1 MKKSTMLAT
10 AAFAV
15 LLGLFVPCTSHATE
29 IKDTDPTTV
38 QWDKAT
44 RKECTNSEG
53 VSYVDYTFPEDQT
66 QSYNSY
72 DDAVTSLAKFTV
84 DAVADHKSNYIIL
97 RVPVKIKTAQSVDEY
112 QLQSDV
118 EDKINSWIRFGG
130 NMTKREILS
139 FSGSDWKKHE
149 NLSSFYTYL
158 DDYAYTG
165 GELTGTFKIAVN
177 YKTRYDFT
185 EYETKCLNAIK
196 EMNVDGKSD
205 YDKALALCKWVN
217 KHIKYKSS
225 EVFLGD
231 QSGMQGM
238 MEGWGVC
245 NAYAT
250 LTCYL
255 GRCLGLDILYE
266 GGDTFT
272 DSHAWDLVKVGDEW
286 YYMDP
291 TKSGHEEGVTF
302 CASFLQGNDWL
313 KCNVKELDDQFK
325 DYNNIYNISDISYA
339 NKHNNCEH
347 SWVKGAIGDITSRI
361 EDSTCNIPYN
371 VAYACTKCD
380 AYKWVYYK
388 DPKGHIP
395 GKVIRV
401 EREANCYTE
410 GLQVRECLRPAEDGG
425 CQSHAYYETIPMTQ
439 HHWVDGKCTICG
451 DECTHTYG
459 EKTIITPATCTTY
472 GSYTKTCATCG
483 YVYKGQIPKTQHNY
497 EWKVTTPATCN
508 STGVET
514 KTCTNCGKTNGQKQI
529 PATGEH
535 NWETVETIPAT
546 CTSKEKQKQECT
558 VCHTTRTTINENSH
572 YADHTWAEGD
582 GTVTCTKCGC
592 EHTHRWVE
600 DTSKTVPATC
610 TSEGSKTYYCTADYK
625 DYDQEVH
632 KCHSTKTET
641 LAKTAHHWVNGVCT
655 ECGAT
660 HEHDW
665 QEQTSLAKSPTCT
678 EKGSKTYKCSKCGE
692 TKVEE
697 IPATGHTWKIH
708 QIAQNKSECKCSVC
722 GVTKAHD
729 LKVVSKDPATC
740 TKKGIIHYVCKDCG
754 KKVRD
759 NDPDAPALGHDW
771 KNQNGTCSRCGEQH
785 THDWGEWKTT
795 TPADCTTEGEEVRQC
810 NTCGFEE
817 TRTLAKTDHQ
827 WGEWN
832 ITTEPS
838 CTTEGEEVRQCEVC
852 QKTETKKLEKTAH
865 VTEIVGAKES
875 TCTTAGYSGD
885 EVCKHCHE
893 VIKKGHELALAQHQW
908 GEWKTTTPASCTHEG
923 EETRQCK
930 NCQETETRKL
940 KKTDH
945 DWSEWKTTTKPS
957 CTHEGEETRQ
967 CKNCQKTESRTLAKT
982 AHNTEIVGAK
992 APNCTSEG
1000 YTGDEV
1006 CKDCHATIK
1015 NGHKLDKTAHQW
1027 STWKTTT
1034 NPSYASEGEQTRQCS
1049 QCHQT
1054 ETRKLNKLPL
1064 PKAGTKY
1071 TVGGNQYT
1079 VLKAGLSV
1087 RFSKANPKAK
1097 TVTIPNTITVDGINY
1112 KVAEVGANAFKNNK
1126 KVKKVTIGANVVK
1139 IANKAFNKCPSLRN
1153 VIIKTTLLTKKT
1165 ASKKCFSKVHKKM
1178 VIKVPKKVKKS
1189 YVKIFKGFKVK

>member
-53 VSYVDYTFPEDQT
+53 VSYVDYTFPEDKT

-72 DDAVTSLAKFTV
+72 DDAVTSLTKFTV

-255 GRCLGLDILYE
+255 GRCLGLDVLYE
-266 GGDTFT
+266 GGDTWL
-272 DSHAWDLVKVGDEW
+272 DSHAWNLVKIGDEW

-291 TKSGHEEGVTF
+291 TKSGHEEDSIFSGY
-302 CASFLQGNDWL
+302 FLQGNDWL

-325 DYNNIYNISDISYA
+325 DYNKIYNISDISYA
-339 NKHNNCEH
+339 NKHNTCEH
-347 SWVKGAIGDITSRI
+347 DWGTSALFNVTMNLK
-361 EDSTCNIPYN
+361 DSTCDIPYN
-371 VAYACTKCD
+371 VSYKCTKCN
-380 AYKWVYYK
+380 AYKWEYYK
-388 DPKGHIP
+388 DPKGHTP

-401 EREANCYTE
+401 DREANCYTE
-410 GLQVRECLRPAEDGG
+410 GLQVRECTVCGKG
-425 CQSHAYYETIPMTQ
+425 YWETIPMTQ

-459 EKTIITPATCTTY
+459 EKTIVTPATCTTY
-472 GSYTKTCATCG
+472 GSYTKTCTTCG

-514 KTCTNCGKTNGQKQI
+514 KTCTNCGKTYGQRTI

-572 YADHTWAEGD
+572 YADHTWTEGN
-582 GTVTCTKCGC
+582 GTVTCTKCGW

-625 DYDQEVH
+625 DYDQEIH

-722 GVTKAHD
+722 GATKAHD

-771 KNQNGTCSRCGEQH
+771 KNQDGTCSRCNEQH

-795 TPADCTTEGEEVRQC
+795 T
-810 NTCGFEE
+810 
-817 TRTLAKTDHQ
+817 K
-827 WGEWN
+827 
-832 ITTEPS
+832 PS
-838 CTTEGEEVRQCEVC
+838 CTT
-852 QKTETKKLEKTAH
+852 
-865 VTEIVGAKES
+865 
-875 TCTTAGYSGD
+875 
-885 EVCKHCHE
+885 
-893 VIKKGHELALAQHQW
+893 
-908 GEWKTTTPASCTHEG
+908 
-923 EETRQCK
+923 
-930 NCQETETRKL
+930 
-940 KKTDH
+940 
-945 DWSEWKTTTKPS
+945 
-957 CTHEGEETRQ
+957 EGEETRQ

-992 APNCTSEG
+992 APSCTTEG

-1006 CKDCHATIK
+1006 CKDCNVK
-1015 NGHKLDKTAHQW
+1015 VKEGHTLAKTAHNWGEWKTTTPANCTTEGKEVRQCKVCQKTESRTLAKTAHQW

-1097 TVTIPNTITVDGINY
+1097 TVTIPNTITVNGISY

-1139 IANKAFNKCPSLRN
+1139 IANKAFNKCPILRN

-1165 ASKKCFSKVHKKM
+1165 ASKKCFNKVHKKM

>member
-44 RKECTNSEG
+44 ATNETDDLDRTYK
-53 VSYVDYTFPEDQT
+53 VYTLPSTNYD
-66 QSYNSY
+66 SY
-72 DDAVTSLAKFTV
+72 DDAVNGLAKSII
-84 DAVADHKSNYIIL
+84 DATADRKANYFWIRLPFNVTTDKVISDKSDMSIE
-97 RVPVKIKTAQSVDEY
+97 IK
-112 QLQSDV
+112 
-118 EDKINSWIRFGG
+118 DKIDSWIRFGG

-149 NLSSFYTYL
+149 NLDSFYSSIFDWEKNDNGYS
-158 DDYAYTG
+158 
-165 GELTGTFKIAVN
+165 GTLSCEIR
-177 YKTRYDFT
+177 YSTRYDFT

-205 YDKALALCKWVN
+205 YDKALALCKWV
-217 KHIKYKSS
+217 KRHIKYKSS

-266 GGDTFT
+266 GGDTWN
-272 DSHAWDLVKVGDEW
+272 DSHAWNLVKINNEW
-286 YYMDP
+286 YYADP
-291 TKSGHEEGVTF
+291 TNMILDGDTQ
-302 CASFLQGNDWL
+302 AFLQGNDWL
-313 KCNVKELDDQFK
+313 KCMSNKVDDQFK
-325 DYNNIYNISDISYA
+325 DYKEKYNISDISYG
-339 NKHNNCEH
+339 NRHSSCNGEHNWIEA
-347 SWVKGAIGDITSRI
+347 AISNGTQNQK
-361 EDSTCNIPYN
+361 DSTCDLPYWL
-371 VAYACTKCD
+371 AFRCTKCG
-380 AYKWVYYK
+380 AYKWEYYK
-388 DPKGHIP
+388 DPKGHTP

-401 EREANCYTE
+401 DREANCYTE
-410 GLQVRECLRPAEDGG
+410 GLQVRECTVCGKG
-425 CQSHAYYETIPMTQ
+425 YWETIPMTQ

-459 EKTIITPATCTTY
+459 EKTIITPATCTTM
-472 GSYTKTCATCG
+472 GSYTKTCTTCG

-514 KTCTNCGKTNGQKQI
+514 KTCTNCGKTYGQRTI

-582 GTVTCTKCGC
+582 GTVTCTKCGW

-632 KCHSTKTET
+632 KCHSTKTVT

-722 GVTKAHD
+722 GATKAHD

-771 KNQNGTCSRCGEQH
+771 KNQDGTCSRCNEQH

-817 TRTLAKTDHQ
+817 T
-827 WGEWN
+827 
-832 ITTEPS
+832 
-838 CTTEGEEVRQCEVC
+838 
-852 QKTETKKLEKTAH
+852 KKLEKTAH
-865 VTEIVGAKES
+865 
-875 TCTTAGYSGD
+875 
-885 EVCKHCHE
+885 
-893 VIKKGHELALAQHQW
+893 QW
-908 GEWKTTTPASCTHEG
+908 GEW
-923 EETRQCK
+923 
-930 NCQETETRKL
+930 N
-940 KKTDH
+940 
-945 DWSEWKTTTKPS
+945 TTTKPS
-957 CTHEGEETRQ
+957 CTTEGEETRQ

-992 APNCTSEG
+992 APSCTTEG

-1006 CKDCHATIK
+1006 CKDCNVK
-1015 NGHKLDKTAHQW
+1015 VKEGHTLAKTAHNWGEWKTTTPANCTTEGKEVRQCKVCQKTESRTLAKTAHQW

-1097 TVTIPNTITVDGINY
+1097 TVTIPNTITVNGISY

-1139 IANKAFNKCPSLRN
+1139 IANKAFNKCPILRN

-1165 ASKKCFSKVHKKM
+1165 ASKKCFNKVHKKM

>member
-1 MKKSTMLAT
+1 MLAT

-29 IKDTDPTTV
+29 IKDTDQTTV

-266 GGDTFT
+266 SGDTWN
-272 DSHAWDLVKVGDEW
+272 DRHSWDLVKIDNEW
-286 YYMDP
+286 YYIDP
-291 TKSGHEEGVTF
+291 TNTKTEEHF
-302 CASFLQGNDWL
+302 HSEFLQGNDWL
-313 KCNVKELDDQFK
+313 KCEIKELDDQFK
-325 DYNNIYNISDISYA
+325 DYAKLYNVPDISYA

-347 SWVKGAIGDITSRI
+347 NWVHGSVTNLTENLK
-361 EDSTCNIPYN
+361 DSTCDLPYW
-371 VAYACTKCD
+371 VSLVCTKCN
-380 AYKWVYYK
+380 AYKWEYYK
-388 DPKGHIP
+388 DPKGHTP

-401 EREANCYTE
+401 DREANCYTE
-410 GLQVRECLRPAEDGG
+410 GLQVRECTVCGKG
-425 CQSHAYYETIPMTQ
+425 YWETIPMTQ

-472 GSYTKTCATCG
+472 GSYTKTCTTCG
-483 YVYKGQIPKTQHNY
+483 YVLKGQIPKTQHNY

-514 KTCTNCGKTNGQKQI
+514 KTCTNCGKTNGQRQI

-572 YADHTWAEGD
+572 YADHTWTEGD
-582 GTVTCTKCGC
+582 GTVTCTKCGW

-610 TSEGSKTYYCTADYK
+610 TSEGSKTYYCIADYK

-665 QEQTSLAKSPTCT
+665 QEQTSLTKSPTCIK
-678 EKGSKTYKCSKCGE
+678 KGSKTYKCSKCGE

-708 QIAQNKSECKCSVC
+708 QIATNKSECKCSVC
-722 GVTKAHD
+722 GATKAHD

-771 KNQNGTCSRCGEQH
+771 KNQDGTCSRCNAQH
-785 THDWGEWKTT
+785 THNWGEWKTT

-810 NTCGFEE
+810 NTCRFEE

-832 ITTEPS
+832 ITTKPS
-838 CTTEGEEVRQCEVC
+838 CTTEGEEVRQCQNC

-865 VTEIVGAKES
+865 VTEVVGAKES

-957 CTHEGEETRQ
+957 CTTEGEETRQ
-967 CKNCQKTESRTLAKT
+967 CKNCQETETRKLEKT

-1006 CKDCHATIK
+1006 CKDCHAVVK
-1015 NGHKLDKTAHQW
+1015 KGHKLDKTAHQW

-1097 TVTIPNTITVDGINY
+1097 TVTIPNAITVDGISY

>member
-44 RKECTNSEG
+44 VEEKTDADNDKYLLYTLPNTN
-53 VSYVDYTFPEDQT
+53 YD
-66 QSYNSY
+66 SY
-72 DDAVTSLAKFTV
+72 DDAITGLAKYMVDATADRKYNSVSVLFPFTV
-84 DAVADHKSNYIIL
+84 VTDKTIDEAVDM
-97 RVPVKIKTAQSVDEY
+97 SVDI
-112 QLQSDV
+112 D
-118 EDKINSWIRFGG
+118 DKIDSWIRFGG

-149 NLSSFYTYL
+149 NLSSFNTNIINWKKTDNGYSGL
-158 DDYAYTG
+158 
-165 GELTGTFKIAVN
+165 AVCAVE
-177 YKTRYDFT
+177 YSTRYDFT

-205 YDKALALCKWVN
+205 YDKALALCKWV
-217 KHIKYKSS
+217 KRHIKYKSS

-266 GGDTFT
+266 GGDTWN
-272 DSHAWDLVKVGDEW
+272 DSHAWNLVKIGNEW
-286 YYMDP
+286 YYTDP
-291 TKSGHEEGVTF
+291 TNMILDGDTQ
-302 CASFLQGNDWL
+302 AFLQGNDWL
-313 KCNVKELDDQFK
+313 KCMSNKVDDQFK
-325 DYNNIYNISDISYA
+325 DYKEKYNISDISYG
-339 NKHNNCEH
+339 NRHSSCNGEH
-347 SWVKGAIGDITSRI
+347 TWIEAAISNGTQYQK
-361 EDSTCNIPYN
+361 DSTCDLPYWL
-371 VAYACTKCD
+371 AFRCTKCG
-380 AYKWVYYK
+380 AYKWEYYK
-388 DPKGHIP
+388 DPKGHTP

-401 EREANCYTE
+401 DREANCYTE
-410 GLQVRECLRPAEDGG
+410 GLQVRECTVCGKG
-425 CQSHAYYETIPMTQ
+425 YWETIPMTQ

-459 EKTIITPATCTTY
+459 EKTIVTPATCTTY
-472 GSYTKTCATCG
+472 GSYTKTCTTCG
-483 YVYKGQIPKTQHNY
+483 YVLKGQIPKTQHNY

-514 KTCTNCGKTNGQKQI
+514 KTCTNCGKTNGQRQI

-558 VCHTTRTTINENSH
+558 VCHTIRTAINENSH
-572 YADHTWAEGD
+572 YADHTWTEGD
-582 GTVTCTKCGC
+582 GTVTCTKCGW

-610 TSEGSKTYYCTADYK
+610 TSEGSKTYYCIADYK

-665 QEQTSLAKSPTCT
+665 QEQTSLTKSPTCIK
-678 EKGSKTYKCSKCGE
+678 KGSKTYKCSKCGE

-708 QIAQNKSECKCSVC
+708 QIATNKSECKCSVC
-722 GVTKAHD
+722 EATKAHD

-771 KNQNGTCSRCGEQH
+771 KNQDGTCSRCNAQH
-785 THDWGEWKTT
+785 THDWREWKTT
-795 TPADCTTEGEEVRQC
+795 TPANCTTEGEEVRQC

-838 CTTEGEEVRQCEVC
+838 CTHEGEEARQCKNC

-865 VTEIVGAKES
+865 VTELVGAKAPS
-875 TCTTAGYSGD
+875 CTSEGYTGN
-885 EVCKHCHE
+885 EVCKDCHA
-893 VIKKGHELALAQHQW
+893 VVKKGHKLDKTAHQW
-908 GEWKTTTPASCTHEG
+908 STWKTTTPASCTHEG
-923 EETRQCK
+923 EETRQCSV
-930 NCQETETRKL
+930 CQETETRKL
-940 KKTDH
+940 KKIDH

-967 CKNCQKTESRTLAKT
+967 CKNCQKTESRTLDKT

-992 APNCTSEG
+992 APSCTTEG

-1015 NGHKLDKTAHQW
+1015 KGHKLDKTAHQW

-1097 TVTIPNTITVDGINY
+1097 TVTIPNAITVDGISY

>member
-44 RKECTNSEG
+44 VTNETDDLDRAYQ
-53 VSYVDYTFPEDQT
+53 VYTLPSTNYD
-66 QSYNSY
+66 SY
-72 DDAVTSLAKFTV
+72 DDAVNGLAKSIV
-84 DAVADHKSNYIIL
+84 DATADRKANYFWIRLPFNVTTDKVISDKSDMSIE
-97 RVPVKIKTAQSVDEY
+97 IK
-112 QLQSDV
+112 
-118 EDKINSWIRFGG
+118 DKIDSWIRFGD

-149 NLSSFYTYL
+149 NLNSFYSSIFDWEKNDNGYS
-158 DDYAYTG
+158 
-165 GELTGTFKIAVN
+165 GTLSCEIRYQSK
-177 YKTRYDFT
+177 YDFT

-255 GRCLGLDILYE
+255 GRCLGLDVLYE
-266 GGDTFT
+266 GGDTWN
-272 DSHAWDLVKVGDEW
+272 DSHAWNLVKIENEW

-291 TKSGHEEGVTF
+291 TKSGNRDGSTF
-302 CASFLQGNDWL
+302 FVAFLQGNDWL
-313 KCNVKELDDQFK
+313 KCNTKELDDQFK
-325 DYNNIYNISDISYA
+325 DYKEKYNISDIGYN
-339 NKHNNCEH
+339 NKHTNHEH
-347 SWVKGAIGDITSRI
+347 TWAECGVHNGTQNQK
-361 EDSTCNIPYN
+361 DSTCDLPYWL
-371 VAYACTKCD
+371 AFSCTKCN
-380 AYKWVYYK
+380 AVKWEYYK
-388 DPKGHIP
+388 DPKGHTP

-401 EREANCYTE
+401 DREANCYTE
-410 GLQVRECLRPAEDGG
+410 GLQVRECTVCGKG
-425 CQSHAYYETIPMTQ
+425 YWETIPMTQ

-459 EKTIITPATCTTY
+459 EKTIITPATCTTM
-472 GSYTKTCATCG
+472 GSYTKTCTTCG

-514 KTCTNCGKTNGQKQI
+514 KTCTNCGKTYGQRTI

-535 NWETVETIPAT
+535 NWEIVETIPAT

-582 GTVTCTKCGC
+582 GTVTCTKCGW

-632 KCHSTKTET
+632 KCHSTKTVT

-722 GVTKAHD
+722 GATKAHD

-771 KNQNGTCSRCGEQH
+771 KNQDGTCSRCNEQH

-817 TRTLAKTDHQ
+817 TKKLEKTAHQ

-832 ITTEPS
+832 TTTKPS

-885 EVCKHCHE
+885 EVCKHCHA
-893 VIKKGHELALAQHQW
+893 VIKMGHKLALAQHQW
-908 GEWKTTTPASCTHEG
+908 SEWKTTTPASCTTEG
-923 EETRQCK
+923 KEVRQCK
-930 NCQETETRKL
+930 V
-940 KKTDH
+940 
-945 DWSEWKTTTKPS
+945 
-957 CTHEGEETRQ
+957 
-967 CKNCQKTESRTLAKT
+967 CQKTESRTLA
-982 AHNTEIVGAK
+982 
-992 APNCTSEG
+992 
-1000 YTGDEV
+1000 
-1006 CKDCHATIK
+1006 
-1015 NGHKLDKTAHQW
+1015 KTAHQW

-1097 TVTIPNTITVDGINY
+1097 TVTIPNTITVNGISY

-1139 IANKAFNKCPSLRN
+1139 IANKAFNKCPILRN

-1165 ASKKCFSKVHKKM
+1165 ASKKCFNKVHKKM

-1189 YVKIFKGFKVK
+1189 YAKIFKGFKVK

>member
-44 RKECTNSEG
+44 VTNETDDLDRAYQ
-53 VSYVDYTFPEDQT
+53 VYTLPSTNYD
-66 QSYNSY
+66 SY
-72 DDAVTSLAKFTV
+72 DDAVNGLAKSIV
-84 DAVADHKSNYIIL
+84 DATADRKANYFWIRLPFNVTTDKVISDKSDMSIE
-97 RVPVKIKTAQSVDEY
+97 IK
-112 QLQSDV
+112 
-118 EDKINSWIRFGG
+118 DKIDSWIRFGD

-149 NLSSFYTYL
+149 NLNSFYSSIFDWEKNDNGYS
-158 DDYAYTG
+158 
-165 GELTGTFKIAVN
+165 GTLSCEIRYQSK
-177 YKTRYDFT
+177 YDFT

-255 GRCLGLDILYE
+255 GRCLGLDVLYE
-266 GGDTFT
+266 GGDTWN
-272 DSHAWDLVKVGDEW
+272 DSHAWNLVKIENEW

-291 TKSGHEEGVTF
+291 TKSGNRDGSTF
-302 CASFLQGNDWL
+302 FVAFLQGNDWL
-313 KCNVKELDDQFK
+313 KCNTKELDDQFK
-325 DYNNIYNISDISYA
+325 DYKEKYNISDIGYN
-339 NKHNNCEH
+339 NKHTNHEH
-347 SWVKGAIGDITSRI
+347 TWAECGVHNGTQNQK
-361 EDSTCNIPYN
+361 DSTCDLPYWL
-371 VAYACTKCD
+371 AFSCTKCN
-380 AYKWVYYK
+380 AVKWEYYK
-388 DPKGHIP
+388 DPKGHTP

-401 EREANCYTE
+401 DREANCYTE
-410 GLQVRECLRPAEDGG
+410 GLQVRECTVCGKG
-425 CQSHAYYETIPMTQ
+425 YWETIPMTQ

-459 EKTIITPATCTTY
+459 EKTIITPATCTTM
-472 GSYTKTCATCG
+472 GSYTKTCTTCG

-514 KTCTNCGKTNGQKQI
+514 KTCTNCGKTYGQRTI

-535 NWETVETIPAT
+535 NWEIVETIPAT

-582 GTVTCTKCGC
+582 GTVTCTKCGW

-632 KCHSTKTET
+632 KCHSTKTVT

-722 GVTKAHD
+722 GATKAHD

-771 KNQNGTCSRCGEQH
+771 KNQDGTCSRCNEQH

-810 NTCGFEE
+810 
-817 TRTLAKTDHQ
+817 
-827 WGEWN
+827 
-832 ITTEPS
+832 
-838 CTTEGEEVRQCEVC
+838 EVC
-852 QKTETKKLEKTAH
+852 QKIETKKLEKTAH

-885 EVCKHCHE
+885 EVCKHCHA
-893 VIKKGHELALAQHQW
+893 VIKMGHKLALAQHQ
-908 GEWKTTTPASCTHEG
+908 
-923 EETRQCK
+923 
-930 NCQETETRKL
+930 
-940 KKTDH
+940 
-945 DWSEWKTTTKPS
+945 WSEWKTTTKPS
-957 CTHEGEETRQ
+957 CTTEGEETRQ

-992 APNCTSEG
+992 APSCTTEG

-1006 CKDCHATIK
+1006 CKDCNVK
-1015 NGHKLDKTAHQW
+1015 VKEGHTLAKTAHNWGEWKTTTPASCTTEGKEVRQCKVCQKTESRTLAKTAHQW

-1097 TVTIPNTITVDGINY
+1097 TVTIPNTITVNGISY

-1139 IANKAFNKCPSLRN
+1139 IANKAFNKCPILRN

-1165 ASKKCFSKVHKKM
+1165 ASKKCFNKVHKKM

-1189 YVKIFKGFKVK
+1189 YAKIFKGFKVK

>member
-44 RKECTNSEG
+44 VEEKTDADNNKYLLYTLPNTN
-53 VSYVDYTFPEDQT
+53 YD
-66 QSYNSY
+66 SY
-72 DDAVTSLAKFTV
+72 DDAITGLAKYMVDATADRKYNSVSVLFPFTV
-84 DAVADHKSNYIIL
+84 VTDKTIDEAVDM
-97 RVPVKIKTAQSVDEY
+97 SVDI
-112 QLQSDV
+112 D
-118 EDKINSWIRFGG
+118 DKIDNWIRFGG

-149 NLSSFYTYL
+149 NLSSFNTNIINWKKTENGYSGL
-158 DDYAYTG
+158 
-165 GELTGTFKIAVN
+165 AVCAVE
-177 YKTRYDFT
+177 YSPRYDFT

-255 GRCLGLDILYE
+255 GRCLGLDVLYE
-266 GGDTFT
+266 GGDTWL
-272 DSHAWDLVKVGDEW
+272 DSHAWNLVKIGDEW

-291 TKSGHEEGVTF
+291 TQSGHGDDSTF
-302 CASFLQGNDWL
+302 SASFLQGNDWL
-313 KCNVKELDDQFK
+313 KCEAKELDDQFK
-325 DYNNIYNISDISYA
+325 DYNKIYNISDISYA

-347 SWVKGAIGDITSRI
+347 SWVHGAVGNFTENIK
-361 EDSTCNIPYN
+361 DSTCDLPYW
-371 VAYACTKCD
+371 VSYACSKCG
-380 AYKWVYYK
+380 AYKWEYYK
-388 DPKGHIP
+388 DPKGHTP

-401 EREANCYTE
+401 DREANCYTE
-410 GLQVRECLRPAEDGG
+410 GLQVRECTVCGKG
-425 CQSHAYYETIPMTQ
+425 YWETIPMTQ

-514 KTCTNCGKTNGQKQI
+514 KTCTNCGKTNGQRQI

-572 YADHTWAEGD
+572 YADHTWTEGD
-582 GTVTCTKCGC
+582 GTVTCTKCGW

-665 QEQTSLAKSPTCT
+665 QEQTSLTKSPTCT

-708 QIAQNKSECKCSVC
+708 QIATNKSECKCSVC
-722 GVTKAHD
+722 GATKAHD

-771 KNQNGTCSRCGEQH
+771 KNRDGMCSRCNAQH

-810 NTCGFEE
+810 NTCRFEE

-832 ITTEPS
+832 ITTKPS
-838 CTTEGEEVRQCEVC
+838 CTTEGEKVRQCEVC

-865 VTEIVGAKES
+865 VTEVVGAKES

-893 VIKKGHELALAQHQW
+893 VIKKGHKLALAQHQW

-957 CTHEGEETRQ
+957 CTHEGEEIRQ

-1006 CKDCHATIK
+1006 CKDCHAVVK
-1015 NGHKLDKTAHQW
+1015 KGHKLDKTAHQW

-1049 QCHQT
+1049 QCHQI

-1064 PKAGTKY
+1064 PKTGTKY

-1097 TVTIPNTITVDGINY
+1097 TATIPNTITVDGISY
-1112 KVAEVGANAFKNNK
+1112 KVTEIGANAFKNNK

-1189 YVKIFKGFKVK
+1189 YAKIFKGFKVK

>member
-158 DDYAYTG
+158 NDYAYTG

-266 GGDTFT
+266 SGDTWN
-272 DSHAWDLVKVGDEW
+272 DRHSWDLVKIDNEW
-286 YYMDP
+286 YYIDP
-291 TKSGHEEGVTF
+291 TNTKTEEHF
-302 CASFLQGNDWL
+302 HSEFLQGNDWL
-313 KCNVKELDDQFK
+313 KCEIKELDDQFK
-325 DYNNIYNISDISYA
+325 DYAKLYNVPDISYA

-347 SWVKGAIGDITSRI
+347 NWVHGSVTNLTENLK
-361 EDSTCNIPYN
+361 DSTCDLPYW
-371 VAYACTKCD
+371 VSFVCTKCN
-380 AYKWVYYK
+380 AYKWEYYK
-388 DPKGHIP
+388 DPKGHTP

-401 EREANCYTE
+401 DREANCYTE
-410 GLQVRECLRPAEDGG
+410 GLQVRECTVCGKG
-425 CQSHAYYETIPMTQ
+425 YWETIPMTQ
-439 HHWVDGKCTICG
+439 HHWVDGKCTICE

-472 GSYTKTCATCG
+472 GSYTKTCTTCG

-514 KTCTNCGKTNGQKQI
+514 KTCTNCGKTNGQRQI

-558 VCHTTRTTINENSH
+558 VCHTIRTAINENSH

-582 GTVTCTKCGC
+582 GTVTCTKCGW

-610 TSEGSKTYYCTADYK
+610 TSEGSKTYYCIADYK

-632 KCHSTKTET
+632 KCHSTKTEI

-678 EKGSKTYKCSKCGE
+678 EKGSKTYKCSKCVE

-708 QIAQNKSECKCSVC
+708 QIATNKSECKCSVC
-722 GVTKAHD
+722 GATKAHD

-759 NDPDAPALGHDW
+759 NDPDTPALGHDW
-771 KNQNGTCSRCGEQH
+771 KNQNGTCSRCNAQH

-838 CTTEGEEVRQCEVC
+838 CTTEGEEVRQCQNC

-865 VTEIVGAKES
+865 VTEVVGAKES

-1049 QCHQT
+1049 QCHQI

-1097 TVTIPNTITVDGINY
+1097 TVTIPNTIKVNGINY

-1139 IANKAFNKCPSLRN
+1139 VANKAFNKCPSLRN

-1178 VIKVPKKVKKS
+1178 VIKVPKKVKKT

>member
-1 MKKSTMLAT
+1 MLAT

-15 LLGLFVPCTSHATE
+15 ILGLFVPCTSHATE

-44 RKECTNSEG
+44 ATNETDDLDRTYK
-53 VSYVDYTFPEDQT
+53 VYTLPSTNYD
-66 QSYNSY
+66 SY
-72 DDAVTSLAKFTV
+72 DDAVNGLAKSII
-84 DAVADHKSNYIIL
+84 DATADRKANYFWIRLPFNVTTDKVISDKSDMSIE
-97 RVPVKIKTAQSVDEY
+97 IK
-112 QLQSDV
+112 
-118 EDKINSWIRFGG
+118 DKIDSWIRFGG

-149 NLSSFYTYL
+149 NLDSFYSSIFDWEKNDNGYS
-158 DDYAYTG
+158 
-165 GELTGTFKIAVN
+165 GTLSCEIR
-177 YKTRYDFT
+177 YSTRYDFT

-325 DYNNIYNISDISYA
+325 DYNKIYNISDISYA

-347 SWVKGAIGDITSRI
+347 NWVKGAIGDITSRI

-472 GSYTKTCATCG
+472 GSYTKTCTTCG

-514 KTCTNCGKTNGQKQI
+514 KTCTNCGKTYGQRTI

-535 NWETVETIPAT
+535 NWETIETIPAT

-582 GTVTCTKCGC
+582 GTVTCTKCGW

-610 TSEGSKTYYCTADYK
+610 TSEGSKTYYCIADYK
-625 DYDQEVH
+625 DYDQELH
-632 KCHSTKTET
+632 KCHSTKTVT

-722 GVTKAHD
+722 GATKAHD

-771 KNQNGTCSRCGEQH
+771 KNQDGTCSRCNAQH

-817 TRTLAKTDHQ
+817 TKKLEKTAHQ

-838 CTTEGEEVRQCEVC
+838 CTTEGEEVRQCENC
-852 QKTETKKLEKTAH
+852 QKTETKKLEKTDH

-885 EVCKHCHE
+885 EVCKHCHA
-893 VIKKGHELALAQHQW
+893 VIKIGHKLALAQHQW

-923 EETRQCK
+923 EETRQCSV
-930 NCQETETRKL
+930 CQETETRKL
-940 KKTDH
+940 EKTDH

-957 CTHEGEETRQ
+957 CTTEGEETRQ
-967 CKNCQKTESRTLAKT
+967 CKNCQETETRKLEKT
-982 AHNTEIVGAK
+982 AHNTEVRGAK
-992 APNCTSEG
+992 EPSCTTEG

-1006 CKDCHATIK
+1006 CKHCNAVVK
-1015 NGHKLDKTAHQW
+1015 KGHKLAKTAHQW
-1027 STWKTTT
+1027 SSWKTTT
-1034 NPSYASEGEQTRQCS
+1034 NPSYTSEGEQTRQCS

-1097 TVTIPNTITVDGINY
+1097 TVTIPNTIKVNGISY
-1112 KVAEVGANAFKNNK
+1112 KVAVVGANAFKNNK

-1139 IANKAFNKCPSLRN
+1139 VANKAFNKCPSLKN

-1189 YVKIFKGFKVK
+1189 YAKIFKGFKVK

>member
-44 RKECTNSEG
+44 VEEKTDADNDKYLLYTLPNTN
-53 VSYVDYTFPEDQT
+53 YD
-66 QSYNSY
+66 SY
-72 DDAVTSLAKFTV
+72 DDAITGLAKYMVDATADRKYNSVSVLFPFTV
-84 DAVADHKSNYIIL
+84 VTDKTINEAVDM
-97 RVPVKIKTAQSVDEY
+97 SVDI
-112 QLQSDV
+112 D
-118 EDKINSWIRFGG
+118 DKIDSWIRFGD

-149 NLSSFYTYL
+149 NLSSFNTNIINWKKTDNGYSGL
-158 DDYAYTG
+158 
-165 GELTGTFKIAVN
+165 AVCAVE
-177 YKTRYDFT
+177 YSHRYDFT

-205 YDKALALCKWVN
+205 YDKALALCKWVHAQIN
-217 KHIKYKSS
+217 DTSVS
-225 EVFLGD
+225 TAEG
-231 QSGMQGM
+231 QSGMKGI
-238 MEGWGVC
+238 MERKGVC
-245 NAYAT
+245 NAFAT
-250 LTCYL
+250 LSCYL

-266 GGDTFT
+266 SGDTW
-272 DSHAWDLVKVGDEW
+272 DDGHAWNLVKVGDEW
-286 YYMDP
+286 YYMD
-291 TKSGHEEGVTF
+291 TTCSLYTL
-302 CASFLQGNDWL
+302 SDFLQGESWL
-313 KCNVKELDDQFK
+313 KCNIETLDSQFK
-325 DYNNIYNISDISYA
+325 NYDKIYNIPAISYDE
-339 NKHNNCEH
+339 KYSTCEH
-347 SWVKGAIGDITSRI
+347 NWSLYSST
-361 EDSTCNIPYN
+361 DSSFNCNFPTTNNYF
-371 VAYACTKCD
+371 CTKCH
-380 AYKWVYYK
+380 AGKWEYYK
-388 DPKGHIP
+388 DPKGHTP

-401 EREANCYTE
+401 DREANCYTE
-410 GLQVRECLRPAEDGG
+410 GLQVRECTVCGKG
-425 CQSHAYYETIPMTQ
+425 YWETIPMTQ

-514 KTCTNCGKTNGQKQI
+514 KTCTNCGKTNGQRQI

-558 VCHTTRTTINENSH
+558 VCHTTRTTINDNSH

-582 GTVTCTKCGC
+582 GTVTCTKCGW

-600 DTSKTVPATC
+600 DTGKTVPATC
-610 TSEGSKTYYCTADYK
+610 TSEGSKTYYCIADYK

-632 KCHSTKTET
+632 KCHSTKTEI

-665 QEQTSLAKSPTCT
+665 QEQTSLTKSPTCIK
-678 EKGSKTYKCSKCGE
+678 KGSKTYKCSKCGE

-708 QIAQNKSECKCSVC
+708 QIATNKSECKCSVC
-722 GVTKAHD
+722 GATKAHD

-771 KNQNGTCSRCGEQH
+771 KNQDGTCSRCNAQH
-785 THDWGEWKTT
+785 THNWGEWKTT

-810 NTCGFEE
+810 NTCRFEE
-817 TRTLAKTDHQ
+817 TRTLAKMDHQ

-832 ITTEPS
+832 ITTKPS
-838 CTTEGEEVRQCEVC
+838 CTTEGEEVRQCQNC

-865 VTEIVGAKES
+865 VTEVVGAKES

-1015 NGHKLDKTAHQW
+1015 KGHKLDKTAHQW

-1139 IANKAFNKCPSLRN
+1139 VANKAFNKCPSLRN

-1178 VIKVPKKVKKS
+1178 IIKVPKKVKKT

>member
-44 RKECTNSEG
+44 VEEKTDADNDKYLLYTLPNTN
-53 VSYVDYTFPEDQT
+53 YD
-66 QSYNSY
+66 SY
-72 DDAVTSLAKFTV
+72 DDAITGLAKYMVDATADRKYNSVSVLFPFTV
-84 DAVADHKSNYIIL
+84 VTDKTIDEAVDM
-97 RVPVKIKTAQSVDEY
+97 SVDI
-112 QLQSDV
+112 D
-118 EDKINSWIRFGG
+118 DKIDSWIRFGG

-149 NLSSFYTYL
+149 NLSSFNTNIINWKKTDNGYSGL
-158 DDYAYTG
+158 
-165 GELTGTFKIAVN
+165 AVCAVE
-177 YKTRYDFT
+177 YSHRYNFT

-205 YDKALALCKWVN
+205 YDKALALCKWVHAQIN
-217 KHIKYKSS
+217 DTSVS
-225 EVFLGD
+225 TAEG
-231 QSGMQGM
+231 QSGMKGI
-238 MEGWGVC
+238 MERKGVC
-245 NAYAT
+245 NAFAT
-250 LTCYL
+250 LSCYL

-266 GGDTFT
+266 SGDTW
-272 DSHAWDLVKVGDEW
+272 DDGHAWNLVKVGNEW
-286 YYMDP
+286 YYMD
-291 TKSGHEEGVTF
+291 TTCSLDTL
-302 CASFLQGNDWL
+302 SDFLQGESWL
-313 KCNVKELDDQFK
+313 KCNIETLDSQFK
-325 DYNNIYNISDISYA
+325 NYDKIYNIPAISYDE
-339 NKHNNCEH
+339 KYSTCEH
-347 SWVKGAIGDITSRI
+347 NWSLYSGT
-361 EDSTCNIPYN
+361 DSSFNCNFPTTNNYF
-371 VAYACTKCD
+371 CTKCH
-380 AYKWVYYK
+380 AGKWEYYK
-388 DPKGHIP
+388 DPKGHTP

-401 EREANCYTE
+401 DREANCYTE
-410 GLQVRECLRPAEDGG
+410 GLQVRECTVCGKG
-425 CQSHAYYETIPMTQ
+425 YWETIPMTQ

-472 GSYTKTCATCG
+472 GSYTKTCTTCG

-514 KTCTNCGKTNGQKQI
+514 KTCTNCGKTYGQRPI

-572 YADHTWAEGD
+572 YADHTWTEGD
-582 GTVTCTKCGC
+582 GTVTCTKCGW

-632 KCHSTKTET
+632 KCHSTKTVT

-665 QEQTSLAKSPTCT
+665 QEQTSLTKSPTCT

-722 GVTKAHD
+722 EATKAHD

-771 KNQNGTCSRCGEQH
+771 KNQDGTCSRCNAQH

-795 TPADCTTEGEEVRQC
+795 TPAECTTEGEEVRQC

-817 TRTLAKTDHQ
+817 TRTLAKTAHQ

-832 ITTEPS
+832 TTTKPS
-838 CTTEGEEVRQCEVC
+838 CTTEGEETRQCKNC

-885 EVCKHCHE
+885 EVCKHCLE
-893 VIKKGHELALAQHQW
+893 VIKKGHELTLAQHQW

-940 KKTDH
+940 KKTGH

-957 CTHEGEETRQ
+957 CTTEGEETRQ
-967 CKNCQKTESRTLAKT
+967 CKNCQGTETRKLAKT
-982 AHNTEIVGAK
+982 AHNTEVRGAK
-992 APNCTSEG
+992 EPSCTTEG

-1006 CKDCHATIK
+1006 CKDCHAVVK
-1015 NGHKLDKTAHQW
+1015 KGHKLDKTAHQW
-1027 STWKTTT
+1027 SSWKTTT
-1034 NPSYASEGEQTRQCS
+1034 NPSYTSEGEQTRQCS

-1097 TVTIPNTITVDGINY
+1097 TVTIPNTITVNGISY

-1178 VIKVPKKVKKS
+1178 IIKSPKKVKKS
-1189 YVKIFKGFKVK
+1189 YAKIFKGLKVR

>member
-44 RKECTNSEG
+44 VEEKTDADNDKYLLYTLPNTN
-53 VSYVDYTFPEDQT
+53 YD
-66 QSYNSY
+66 SY
-72 DDAVTSLAKFTV
+72 DDAITGLAKYMVDATADRKYNSVSVLFPFTV
-84 DAVADHKSNYIIL
+84 VTNKTINEAVD
-97 RVPVKIKTAQSVDEY
+97 VSVDI
-112 QLQSDV
+112 D
-118 EDKINSWIRFGG
+118 DKIDSWIRFGN

-149 NLSSFYTYL
+149 NLSSFNTNIINWKKTDNGYSGL
-158 DDYAYTG
+158 
-165 GELTGTFKIAVN
+165 AVCAVE
-177 YKTRYDFT
+177 YSPRYDFT

-266 GGDTFT
+266 SGDTWN
-272 DSHAWDLVKVGDEW
+272 DRHSWDLVKIDNEW
-286 YYMDP
+286 YYIDP
-291 TKSGHEEGVTF
+291 TNTKTEEHF
-302 CASFLQGNDWL
+302 HSEFLQGNDWL
-313 KCNVKELDDQFK
+313 KCEIKELDDQFK
-325 DYNNIYNISDISYA
+325 DYAKLYNVPDISYA

-347 SWVKGAIGDITSRI
+347 NWVHGSVTNLTENLK
-361 EDSTCNIPYN
+361 DSTCDLPYW
-371 VAYACTKCD
+371 VSLVCTKCN
-380 AYKWVYYK
+380 AYKWEYYK
-388 DPKGHIP
+388 DPKGHTP

-401 EREANCYTE
+401 DREANCYTE
-410 GLQVRECLRPAEDGG
+410 GLQVRECTVCGKG
-425 CQSHAYYETIPMTQ
+425 YWETIPMTQ

-472 GSYTKTCATCG
+472 GSYTKTCTTCG

-514 KTCTNCGKTNGQKQI
+514 KTCTNCGKTNGQRQI

-546 CTSKEKQKQECT
+546 CTYKEKQKQECT

-572 YADHTWAEGD
+572 YADHTWTEGD
-582 GTVTCTKCGC
+582 GTVTCTKCGW

-632 KCHSTKTET
+632 KCHSTKTVT

-708 QIAQNKSECKCSVC
+708 QIATNKSECKCSVC
-722 GVTKAHD
+722 GATKAHD

-771 KNQNGTCSRCGEQH
+771 KNQDGMCSRCNTQH

-838 CTTEGEEVRQCEVC
+838 CTHEGEETRQCKNC

-865 VTEIVGAKES
+865 VTEIVGVKES

-945 DWSEWKTTTKPS
+945 DWSEWKITTKPS
-957 CTHEGEETRQ
+957 CTTEGEETRQ
-967 CKNCQKTESRTLAKT
+967 CKNCQETESRTLAKT

-992 APNCTSEG
+992 APSCTTEG

-1015 NGHKLDKTAHQW
+1015 KGHKLDKTAHQW

-1139 IANKAFNKCPSLRN
+1139 VANKAFNKCPSLRN

-1189 YVKIFKGFKVK
+1189 YAKIFKGFKVK

>member
-1 MKKSTMLAT
+1 MKKSTILAT

-29 IKDTDPTTV
+29 IKDTDQTTV

-44 RKECTNSEG
+44 VEEKTDADNDKYLLYTLPNTN
-53 VSYVDYTFPEDQT
+53 YD
-66 QSYNSY
+66 SY
-72 DDAVTSLAKFTV
+72 DDAITGLAKYMVDATADRKYNSVSVLFPFTV
-84 DAVADHKSNYIIL
+84 VTDKTIDEAVDI
-97 RVPVKIKTAQSVDEY
+97 SVDI
-112 QLQSDV
+112 D
-118 EDKINSWIRFGG
+118 DKIDSWIRFGG

-149 NLSSFYTYL
+149 NLSSFNTNIINWKKTDNGYSGL
-158 DDYAYTG
+158 
-165 GELTGTFKIAVN
+165 AVCAVE
-177 YKTRYDFT
+177 YSHRYDFT

-205 YDKALALCKWVN
+205 YDKALALCKWVHAQIN
-217 KHIKYKSS
+217 DTSVS
-225 EVFLGD
+225 TAEG
-231 QSGMQGM
+231 QSGMKGI
-238 MEGWGVC
+238 MERKGVC
-245 NAYAT
+245 NAFAT
-250 LTCYL
+250 LSCYL

-266 GGDTFT
+266 SGDTW
-272 DSHAWDLVKVGDEW
+272 DDGHAWNLVKVGNEW
-286 YYMDP
+286 YYMD
-291 TKSGHEEGVTF
+291 TTCSLDTL
-302 CASFLQGNDWL
+302 SDFLQGESWL
-313 KCNVKELDDQFK
+313 KCNIETLDSQFK
-325 DYNNIYNISDISYA
+325 NYDKIYNIPAISYDE
-339 NKHNNCEH
+339 KY
-347 SWVKGAIGDITSRI
+347 
-361 EDSTCNIPYN
+361 STCDHNWSLYSGTDSSFNCNFPTTNNYF
-371 VAYACTKCD
+371 CTKCH
-380 AYKWVYYK
+380 AGKWEYYK
-388 DPKGHIP
+388 DPKGHTP

-401 EREANCYTE
+401 DREANCYTE
-410 GLQVRECLRPAEDGG
+410 GLQVRECTVCGKG
-425 CQSHAYYETIPMTQ
+425 YWETIPMTQ

-472 GSYTKTCATCG
+472 GSYTKTCTTCG

-514 KTCTNCGKTNGQKQI
+514 KTCTNCGKTYGQRTI

-572 YADHTWAEGD
+572 YADHTWTEGD
-582 GTVTCTKCGC
+582 GTVTCTKCGW

-610 TSEGSKTYYCTADYK
+610 TSEGSKTYYCIADYK

-632 KCHSTKTET
+632 KCHSTKTVT

-722 GVTKAHD
+722 EATKAHD

-771 KNQNGTCSRCGEQH
+771 KNQDGTCSRCNEQH

-817 TRTLAKTDHQ
+817 TKKLEKTDHQ

-852 QKTETKKLEKTAH
+852 QKIETKKLKKTDH

-875 TCTTAGYSGD
+875 TCTIAGYSGD
-885 EVCKHCHE
+885 EVCKHCHK

-923 EETRQCK
+923 EETRQCSV
-930 NCQETETRKL
+930 CQETETRKL
-940 KKTDH
+940 EKTDH
-945 DWSEWKTTTKPS
+945 DWSEWKITTKPS
-957 CTHEGEETRQ
+957 CTTEGEETRQ

-982 AHNTEIVGAK
+982 VHNTEIVGAK
-992 APNCTSEG
+992 APSCTTEG

-1006 CKDCHATIK
+1006 CKDCHAVVK
-1015 NGHKLDKTAHQW
+1015 KGNSLAKTAHQW

-1034 NPSYASEGEQTRQCS
+1034 NPSYTSEGEQTRQCS

-1097 TVTIPNTITVDGINY
+1097 TVTIPNTIKVNGISY
-1112 KVAEVGANAFKNNK
+1112 KVTEVGANAFKNNK

-1153 VIIKTTLLTKKT
+1153 VIIKTTLLTKNT
-1165 ASKKCFSKVHKKM
+1165 ASKKCFNKVHKKM

-1189 YVKIFKGFKVK
+1189 YAKIFKGFKVK

>member
-1 MKKSTMLAT
+1 MKKSTILAT

-44 RKECTNSEG
+44 VEEKTDADNDKYLLYTLPNTN
-53 VSYVDYTFPEDQT
+53 YD
-66 QSYNSY
+66 SY
-72 DDAVTSLAKFTV
+72 DDAITGLAKYMVDATADRKYNSVSVLFPFTV
-84 DAVADHKSNYIIL
+84 VTDKTINEAVDM
-97 RVPVKIKTAQSVDEY
+97 SVDI
-112 QLQSDV
+112 D
-118 EDKINSWIRFGG
+118 DKIDSWIRFGD

-149 NLSSFYTYL
+149 NLSSFNTNIINWKKTDNGYSGL
-158 DDYAYTG
+158 
-165 GELTGTFKIAVN
+165 AVCAVE
-177 YKTRYDFT
+177 YSHRYDFT

-205 YDKALALCKWVN
+205 YDKALALCKWVHAQIN
-217 KHIKYKSS
+217 DTSVS
-225 EVFLGD
+225 TAEG
-231 QSGMQGM
+231 QSGMKGI
-238 MEGWGVC
+238 MERKGVC
-245 NAYAT
+245 NAFAT
-250 LTCYL
+250 LSCYL

-266 GGDTFT
+266 SGDTW
-272 DSHAWDLVKVGDEW
+272 DDGHAWNLVKVGDEW
-286 YYMDP
+286 YYMD
-291 TKSGHEEGVTF
+291 TTCSLYTL
-302 CASFLQGNDWL
+302 SDFLQGESWL
-313 KCNVKELDDQFK
+313 KCNIETLDSQFK
-325 DYNNIYNISDISYA
+325 NYDKIYNIPAISYDE
-339 NKHNNCEH
+339 KYSTCEH
-347 SWVKGAIGDITSRI
+347 NWSLYSST
-361 EDSTCNIPYN
+361 DSSFNCNFPTTNNYF
-371 VAYACTKCD
+371 CTKCH
-380 AYKWVYYK
+380 AGKWEYYK
-388 DPKGHIP
+388 DPKGHTP

-401 EREANCYTE
+401 DREANCYTE
-410 GLQVRECLRPAEDGG
+410 GLQVRECTVCGKG
-425 CQSHAYYETIPMTQ
+425 YWETIPMTQ

-472 GSYTKTCATCG
+472 GSYTKTCTTCG

-514 KTCTNCGKTNGQKQI
+514 KICTNCGKTNGQRQI

-546 CTSKEKQKQECT
+546 CTSKEKQKQKCT

-572 YADHTWAEGD
+572 YADHTWTEGD
-582 GTVTCTKCGC
+582 GTVTCTKCGW

-600 DTSKTVPATC
+600 DTSKTVTATC
-610 TSEGSKTYYCTADYK
+610 TSEGSKTYYCIADYK

-632 KCHSTKTET
+632 KCHSTKTVT
-641 LAKTAHHWVNGVCT
+641 LAKTDHHWVNGVCT

-722 GVTKAHD
+722 EATKAHD

-771 KNQNGTCSRCGEQH
+771 KNQDGTCSRCNEQH

-817 TRTLAKTDHQ
+817 TKKLEKTDHQ

-852 QKTETKKLEKTAH
+852 QKIETKKLKKTDH

-875 TCTTAGYSGD
+875 TCTIAGYSGD
-885 EVCKHCHE
+885 EVCKHCHK

-923 EETRQCK
+923 EETRQCSV
-930 NCQETETRKL
+930 CQETETRKL
-940 KKTDH
+940 EKTDH
-945 DWSEWKTTTKPS
+945 DWSEWKITTKPS
-957 CTHEGEETRQ
+957 CTTEGEETRQ

-982 AHNTEIVGAK
+982 VHNTEIVGAK
-992 APNCTSEG
+992 APSCTTEG

-1006 CKDCHATIK
+1006 CKDCHAVVK
-1015 NGHKLDKTAHQW
+1015 KGNSLAKTAHQW

-1034 NPSYASEGEQTRQCS
+1034 NPSYTSEGEQTRQCS

-1097 TVTIPNTITVDGINY
+1097 TVTIPNTIKVNGISY
-1112 KVAEVGANAFKNNK
+1112 KVTEVGANAFKNNK

-1153 VIIKTTLLTKKT
+1153 VIIKTTLLTKNT
-1165 ASKKCFSKVHKKM
+1165 ASKKCFNKVHKKM

-1189 YVKIFKGFKVK
+1189 YAKIFKGFKVK

>member
-44 RKECTNSEG
+44 VEEKTDADNDKYLLYTLPNTN
-53 VSYVDYTFPEDQT
+53 YD
-66 QSYNSY
+66 SY
-72 DDAVTSLAKFTV
+72 DDAITGLAKYMVDATADRKYNSVSVLFPFTV
-84 DAVADHKSNYIIL
+84 VTDKTIDEAVDM
-97 RVPVKIKTAQSVDEY
+97 SVDI
-112 QLQSDV
+112 D
-118 EDKINSWIRFGG
+118 DKIDSWIRFGG

-149 NLSSFYTYL
+149 NLSSFNTNIINWKKTDNGYSGL
-158 DDYAYTG
+158 
-165 GELTGTFKIAVN
+165 AVCAVE
-177 YKTRYDFT
+177 YSHRYNFT

-205 YDKALALCKWVN
+205 YDKALALCKWV
-217 KHIKYKSS
+217 HAQIKDTSVS
-225 EVFLGD
+225 TAEG
-231 QSGMQGM
+231 QSGMKGI
-238 MEGWGVC
+238 MERKGVC
-245 NAYAT
+245 NAFAT
-250 LTCYL
+250 LSCYL

-266 GGDTFT
+266 SGDTW
-272 DSHAWDLVKVGDEW
+272 DDGHAWNLVKVGNEW
-286 YYMDP
+286 YYMD
-291 TKSGHEEGVTF
+291 TTCSLDTL
-302 CASFLQGNDWL
+302 SDFLQGESWL
-313 KCNVKELDDQFK
+313 KCNIETLDSQFK
-325 DYNNIYNISDISYA
+325 NYDKIYNIPAISYDE
-339 NKHNNCEH
+339 KYSTCEH
-347 SWVKGAIGDITSRI
+347 NWSLYSGT
-361 EDSTCNIPYN
+361 DSSFNCNFPTTNNYF
-371 VAYACTKCD
+371 CTKCH
-380 AYKWVYYK
+380 AGKWEYYK
-388 DPKGHIP
+388 DPKGHTP

-401 EREANCYTE
+401 DREANCYTE
-410 GLQVRECLRPAEDGG
+410 GLQVRECTVCGKG
-425 CQSHAYYETIPMTQ
+425 YWETIPMTQ

-472 GSYTKTCATCG
+472 GSYTKTCTTCG

-514 KTCTNCGKTNGQKQI
+514 KTCTNCGKTYGQRPI

-572 YADHTWAEGD
+572 YADHTWTEGD
-582 GTVTCTKCGC
+582 GTVTCTKCGW

-632 KCHSTKTET
+632 KCHSTKTVT

-665 QEQTSLAKSPTCT
+665 QEQTSLTKSPTCT

-722 GVTKAHD
+722 EATKAHD

-771 KNQNGTCSRCGEQH
+771 KNQDGTCSRCNAQH

-817 TRTLAKTDHQ
+817 TRTLAKTAHQ

-832 ITTEPS
+832 TTTKPS
-838 CTTEGEEVRQCEVC
+838 CTTEGEETRQCKNC

-885 EVCKHCHE
+885 EVCKHCLE
-893 VIKKGHELALAQHQW
+893 VIKKGHELTLAQHQW

-940 KKTDH
+940 KKTGH

-957 CTHEGEETRQ
+957 CTTEGEETRQ
-967 CKNCQKTESRTLAKT
+967 CKNCQGTETRKLAKT
-982 AHNTEIVGAK
+982 AHNTEVRGAK
-992 APNCTSEG
+992 EPSCTTEG

-1006 CKDCHATIK
+1006 CKDCHAVVK
-1015 NGHKLDKTAHQW
+1015 KGHKLDKTAHQW
-1027 STWKTTT
+1027 SSWKTTT
-1034 NPSYASEGEQTRQCS
+1034 NPSYTSEGEQTRQCS

-1097 TVTIPNTITVDGINY
+1097 TVTIPNTITVNGISY

-1139 IANKAFNKCPSLRN
+1139 IANIAFNKCPSLRN

-1178 VIKVPKKVKKS
+1178 IIKSPKKVKKS
-1189 YVKIFKGFKVK
+1189 YAKIFKGLKVR

>member
-1 MKKSTMLAT
+1 MGIDSPTDIDLLLAAYRSGSHLTSDITNKNEKGEIKMKKSTMLAT

-84 DAVADHKSNYIIL
+84 DAVADHKEPNIDIEIPFNVKTDKVIEKNYDIA
-97 RVPVKIKTAQSVDEY
+97 IKVD
-112 QLQSDV
+112 DRI
-118 EDKINSWIRFGG
+118 DNWIRFGG

-149 NLSSFYTYL
+149 NLSYYYTTVDEWKKTENGYSGIFSLSF
-158 DDYAYTG
+158 
-165 GELTGTFKIAVN
+165 K

-185 EYETKCLNAIK
+185 KYETKCLNAIK

-266 GGDTFT
+266 GGDTWL
-272 DSHAWDLVKVGDEW
+272 DSHAWNLVKIRDEW

-291 TKSGHEEGVTF
+291 TKSGHEEDSIFSGY
-302 CASFLQGNDWL
+302 FLQGNDWL

-325 DYNNIYNISDISYA
+325 GYNKIYNISDISYA
-339 NKHNNCEH
+339 NKHNTCEH
-347 SWVKGAIGDITSRI
+347 DWGTSALFNVTMNLK
-361 EDSTCNIPYN
+361 DSTCDIPYN
-371 VAYACTKCD
+371 VSYKCTKCN
-380 AYKWVYYK
+380 AYKWEYYK
-388 DPKGHIP
+388 DPKGHTP

-401 EREANCYTE
+401 DREANCYTE
-410 GLQVRECLRPAEDGG
+410 GLQVRECTVCGKG
-425 CQSHAYYETIPMTQ
+425 YWETIPMTQ
-439 HHWVDGKCTICG
+439 
-451 DECTHTYG
+451 
-459 EKTIITPATCTTY
+459 
-472 GSYTKTCATCG
+472 
-483 YVYKGQIPKTQHNY
+483 
-497 EWKVTTPATCN
+497 
-508 STGVET
+508 
-514 KTCTNCGKTNGQKQI
+514 
-529 PATGEH
+529 
-535 NWETVETIPAT
+535 
-546 CTSKEKQKQECT
+546 
-558 VCHTTRTTINENSH
+558 
-572 YADHTWAEGD
+572 
-582 GTVTCTKCGC
+582 
-592 EHTHRWVE
+592 
-600 DTSKTVPATC
+600 
-610 TSEGSKTYYCTADYK
+610 
-625 DYDQEVH
+625 
-632 KCHSTKTET
+632 
-641 LAKTAHHWVNGVCT
+641 HHWVNGVCT

-722 GVTKAHD
+722 GATKAHD
-729 LKVVSKDPATC
+729 LEVVSKDPATC

-771 KNQNGTCSRCGEQH
+771 KNQNGTCSRCNAQH
-785 THDWGEWKTT
+785 THNWGEWKTT

-817 TRTLAKTDHQ
+817 TKTLAKTDHQ

-865 VTEIVGAKES
+865 VTELVGAKES

-908 GEWKTTTPASCTHEG
+908 GEWNITTPASCTHEG

-930 NCQETETRKL
+930 K
-940 KKTDH
+940 
-945 DWSEWKTTTKPS
+945 
-957 CTHEGEETRQ
+957 
-967 CKNCQKTESRTLAKT
+967 CQKAESRTLTKT

-992 APNCTSEG
+992 APSCTSEG

-1015 NGHKLDKTAHQW
+1015 KGNTLAKTAHQW
-1027 STWKTTT
+1027 SSWKTTT
-1034 NPSYASEGEQTRQCS
+1034 NPGYASEGEQTRQCS

-1097 TVTIPNTITVDGINY
+1097 TVTIPNTIKVNGINY

-1189 YVKIFKGFKVK
+1189 YAKTFKGFKVK

>member
-1 MKKSTMLAT
+1 MLAT

-72 DDAVTSLAKFTV
+72 DDAITGLAKFTV

-255 GRCLGLDILYE
+255 GRCLGLDVLYE
-266 GGDTFT
+266 SGDTWN
-272 DSHAWDLVKVGDEW
+272 DRHSWDLVKIDNEW
-286 YYMDP
+286 YYIDP
-291 TKSGHEEGVTF
+291 TNTKTEEHF
-302 CASFLQGNDWL
+302 HSEFLQGNDWL
-313 KCNVKELDDQFK
+313 KCEIKELDDQFK
-325 DYNNIYNISDISYA
+325 DYAKLYNVPDISYA

-347 SWVKGAIGDITSRI
+347 NWVHGSVTNLTENLK
-361 EDSTCNIPYN
+361 DSTCDLPYW
-371 VAYACTKCD
+371 VSLVCTKCN
-380 AYKWVYYK
+380 AYKWEYYK
-388 DPKGHIP
+388 DPKGHTP

-401 EREANCYTE
+401 DREANCYTE
-410 GLQVRECLRPAEDGG
+410 GLQVRECTVCGKG
-425 CQSHAYYETIPMTQ
+425 YWETIPMTQ

-472 GSYTKTCATCG
+472 GSYTKTCTTCG
-483 YVYKGQIPKTQHNY
+483 YIYKGQIPKTQHNY

-514 KTCTNCGKTNGQKQI
+514 KTCTNCGKTNGQRQI

-558 VCHTTRTTINENSH
+558 VCHTIRTAINENSH

-582 GTVTCTKCGC
+582 GTVTCTKCGW

-610 TSEGSKTYYCTADYK
+610 TSEGSKTYYCIADYK

-632 KCHSTKTET
+632 KCHSTKTVT

-665 QEQTSLAKSPTCT
+665 QEQTSLTKSPTCT

-692 TKVEE
+692 TNVEE

-722 GVTKAHD
+722 GATKAHD

-771 KNQNGTCSRCGEQH
+771 KNQNGTCSRCNAQH

-838 CTTEGEEVRQCEVC
+838 CTTEGEETRQCKNC

-865 VTEIVGAKES
+865 VTE
-875 TCTTAGYSGD
+875 
-885 EVCKHCHE
+885 
-893 VIKKGHELALAQHQW
+893 L
-908 GEWKTTTPASCTHEG
+908 
-923 EETRQCK
+923 
-930 NCQETETRKL
+930 
-940 KKTDH
+940 
-945 DWSEWKTTTKPS
+945 
-957 CTHEGEETRQ
+957 
-967 CKNCQKTESRTLAKT
+967 
-982 AHNTEIVGAK
+982 VGAK
-992 APNCTSEG
+992 APSCTSEG

-1015 NGHKLDKTAHQW
+1015 KGHKLAKTAHQW

-1097 TVTIPNTITVDGINY
+1097 TVTIPNTIKVNGINY

-1165 ASKKCFSKVHKKM
+1165 ASKKCFSKVSKKM

-1189 YVKIFKGFKVK
+1189 YAKIFKGFKVK

>member
-44 RKECTNSEG
+44 ATNETDDLDRTYK
-53 VSYVDYTFPEDQT
+53 VYTLPSTNYD
-66 QSYNSY
+66 SY
-72 DDAVTSLAKFTV
+72 DDAVNGLAKSII
-84 DAVADHKSNYIIL
+84 DATADRKANYFWIRLPFNVTTDKVISDKSDMSIE
-97 RVPVKIKTAQSVDEY
+97 IK
-112 QLQSDV
+112 
-118 EDKINSWIRFGG
+118 DKIDSWIRFGG

-149 NLSSFYTYL
+149 NLDSFYSSIFDWEKNDNGYS
-158 DDYAYTG
+158 
-165 GELTGTFKIAVN
+165 GTLSCEIR
-177 YKTRYDFT
+177 YSTRYDFT

-205 YDKALALCKWVN
+205 YDKALALCKWV
-217 KHIKYKSS
+217 KRHIKYKSS

-266 GGDTFT
+266 GGDTWN
-272 DSHAWDLVKVGDEW
+272 DSHAWNLVKINNEW
-286 YYMDP
+286 YYADP
-291 TKSGHEEGVTF
+291 TNMILDGDTQ
-302 CASFLQGNDWL
+302 AFLQGNDWL
-313 KCNVKELDDQFK
+313 KCMSNKVDDQFK
-325 DYNNIYNISDISYA
+325 DYKEKYNISDISYG
-339 NKHNNCEH
+339 NRHSSCNGEHNWIEA
-347 SWVKGAIGDITSRI
+347 AISNGTQNQK
-361 EDSTCNIPYN
+361 DSTCDLPYWL
-371 VAYACTKCD
+371 AFRCTKCG
-380 AYKWVYYK
+380 AYKWEYYK
-388 DPKGHIP
+388 DPKGHTP

-401 EREANCYTE
+401 DREANCYTE
-410 GLQVRECLRPAEDGG
+410 GLQVRECTVCGKG
-425 CQSHAYYETIPMTQ
+425 YWETIPMTQ

-459 EKTIITPATCTTY
+459 EKTIITPATCTTM
-472 GSYTKTCATCG
+472 GSYTKTCTTCG

-514 KTCTNCGKTNGQKQI
+514 KTCTNCGKTYGQRTI

-582 GTVTCTKCGC
+582 GTVTCTKCGW

-632 KCHSTKTET
+632 KCHSTKTVT
-641 LAKTAHHWVNGVCT
+641 LAKTAHHWVNGVC
-655 ECGAT
+655 
-660 HEHDW
+660 
-665 QEQTSLAKSPTCT
+665 
-678 EKGSKTYKCSKCGE
+678 
-692 TKVEE
+692 
-697 IPATGHTWKIH
+697 
-708 QIAQNKSECKCSVC
+708 SVC
-722 GVTKAHD
+722 GATKAHD

-771 KNQNGTCSRCGEQH
+771 KNQDGTCSRCNEQH

-817 TRTLAKTDHQ
+817 TKKLEKTAHQ

-832 ITTEPS
+832 TTTKPS

-885 EVCKHCHE
+885 EVCKHCHA
-893 VIKKGHELALAQHQW
+893 VIKMGHKLALAQHQ
-908 GEWKTTTPASCTHEG
+908 
-923 EETRQCK
+923 
-930 NCQETETRKL
+930 
-940 KKTDH
+940 
-945 DWSEWKTTTKPS
+945 WSEWKTTTKPS
-957 CTHEGEETRQ
+957 CTTEGEETRQ

-992 APNCTSEG
+992 APSCTTEG

-1006 CKDCHATIK
+1006 CKDCNVK
-1015 NGHKLDKTAHQW
+1015 VKEGHTLAKTAHNWGEWKTTTPANCTTEGKEVRQCKVCQKTESRTLAKTAHQW

-1097 TVTIPNTITVDGINY
+1097 TVTIPNTITVNGISY

-1139 IANKAFNKCPSLRN
+1139 IANKAFNKCPILRN

-1165 ASKKCFSKVHKKM
+1165 ASKKCFNKVHKKM

>member
-38 QWDKAT
+38 QWDRAT

-84 DAVADHKSNYIIL
+84 DVVADHKSNYIIL

-266 GGDTFT
+266 GGDTWN
-272 DSHAWDLVKVGDEW
+272 DSHAWNLVKIANEW

-291 TKSGHEEGVTF
+291 TKSGNEESSNF
-302 CASFLQGNDWL
+302 YASFLQGNDWL
-313 KCNVKELDDQFK
+313 KCEVSEVDDQFK
-325 DYNNIYNISDISYA
+325 DYKEKYNISDISYN
-339 NKHNNCEH
+339 NKHTNHEH
-347 SWVKGAIGDITSRI
+347 AWAECGVHNGTQNQK
-361 EDSTCNIPYN
+361 DSTCDLPYWL
-371 VAYACTKCD
+371 AFRCTKCN
-380 AYKWVYYK
+380 AVKWEYYK
-388 DPKGHIP
+388 DPKGHTP

-401 EREANCYTE
+401 DREANCYTE
-410 GLQVRECLRPAEDGG
+410 GLQVRECTVCGKG
-425 CQSHAYYETIPMTQ
+425 YWETIPMTQ

-514 KTCTNCGKTNGQKQI
+514 KTCTNCGKTNGQRQI

-535 NWETVETIPAT
+535 NWKTVETIPAT

-572 YADHTWAEGD
+572 YADHTWTEGD
-582 GTVTCTKCGC
+582 GTVTCTKCGW

-665 QEQTSLAKSPTCT
+665 QEQTSLTKSPTCIK
-678 EKGSKTYKCSKCGE
+678 KGSKTYKCSKCGE

-708 QIAQNKSECKCSVC
+708 QIATNKSECKCSVC
-722 GVTKAHD
+722 GATKAHD

-771 KNQNGTCSRCGEQH
+771 KNQDGTCSRCNAQH

-795 TPADCTTEGEEVRQC
+795 TPADCTTEGKEVRQC

-838 CTTEGEEVRQCEVC
+838 CTHEGEETRQCQNC

-865 VTEIVGAKES
+865 VTEVVGAKES

-908 GEWKTTTPASCTHEG
+908 GEWKTTTKPSCTTEG

-930 NCQETETRKL
+930 NCQE
-940 KKTDH
+940 
-945 DWSEWKTTTKPS
+945 
-957 CTHEGEETRQ
+957 
-967 CKNCQKTESRTLAKT
+967 TESRTLAKT

-992 APNCTSEG
+992 APSCTTEG

-1015 NGHKLDKTAHQW
+1015 KGHKLDKTAHQW

-1049 QCHQT
+1049 QCHQI

-1097 TVTIPNTITVDGINY
+1097 TATIPNTITVDGISY
-1112 KVAEVGANAFKNNK
+1112 KVAEIGANAFNNNK
-1126 KVKKVTIGANVVK
+1126 KIKKVTIGANVVK

-1165 ASKKCFSKVHKKM
+1165 ASKKCFSKVQKKM

-1189 YVKIFKGFKVK
+1189 YAKIFKGFKVK

>member
-44 RKECTNSEG
+44 RTDETDDLDRAYQVYTLPSTN
-53 VSYVDYTFPEDQT
+53 YD
-66 QSYNSY
+66 SY
-72 DDAVTSLAKFTV
+72 DDAVNGLAKSIV
-84 DAVADHKSNYIIL
+84 DATADRKANYFWIRLPFNVTTDKVISDKSDMSIE
-97 RVPVKIKTAQSVDEY
+97 IK
-112 QLQSDV
+112 
-118 EDKINSWIRFGG
+118 DKIDSWIRFGD

-149 NLSSFYTYL
+149 NLNSFYSSIFDWEKNDNGYS
-158 DDYAYTG
+158 
-165 GELTGTFKIAVN
+165 GTLSCEIRYQSK
-177 YKTRYDFT
+177 YDFT

-205 YDKALALCKWVN
+205 YDKALALCKWVHAQIN
-217 KHIKYKSS
+217 DTSVS
-225 EVFLGD
+225 TAEG
-231 QSGMQGM
+231 QSGMKGI
-238 MEGWGVC
+238 MERKGVC
-245 NAYAT
+245 NAFAT
-250 LTCYL
+250 LSCYL

-266 GGDTFT
+266 SGDTW
-272 DSHAWDLVKVGDEW
+272 DDGHAWNLVKVGNEW
-286 YYMDP
+286 YYMD
-291 TKSGHEEGVTF
+291 TTCSLDTL
-302 CASFLQGNDWL
+302 SDFLQGESWL
-313 KCNVKELDDQFK
+313 KCNIETLDSQFK
-325 DYNNIYNISDISYA
+325 NYDKIYNIPAISYDE
-339 NKHNNCEH
+339 KYSTCEH
-347 SWVKGAIGDITSRI
+347 NWSLYSGT
-361 EDSTCNIPYN
+361 DSSFNCNFPTTNNYF
-371 VAYACTKCD
+371 CTKCH
-380 AYKWVYYK
+380 AGKWEYYK
-388 DPKGHIP
+388 DPKGHTP

-401 EREANCYTE
+401 DREANCYTE
-410 GLQVRECLRPAEDGG
+410 GLQVRECTVCGKG
-425 CQSHAYYETIPMTQ
+425 YWETIPMTQ

-472 GSYTKTCATCG
+472 GSYTKTCTTCG

-514 KTCTNCGKTNGQKQI
+514 KTCTNCGKTYGQRTI

-582 GTVTCTKCGC
+582 GTVTCTKCGW

-610 TSEGSKTYYCTADYK
+610 TSEGSKTYYCIADYK
-625 DYDQEVH
+625 DYDQELH
-632 KCHSTKTET
+632 KCHSTKTVT

-708 QIAQNKSECKCSVC
+708 QIAQNKSECKCLVC

-771 KNQNGTCSRCGEQH
+771 KNQDGKCSRCNEQH

-817 TRTLAKTDHQ
+817 TKKLEKTAHQ

-832 ITTEPS
+832 TTTKPS

-852 QKTETKKLEKTAH
+852 QKTETKKLKKADH

-875 TCTTAGYSGD
+875 TCTIAGYSGD

-923 EETRQCK
+923 EETRQCSV
-930 NCQETETRKL
+930 CQETETRKL
-940 KKTDH
+940 EKTDH
-945 DWSEWKTTTKPS
+945 DWSEWKITTKPS
-957 CTHEGEETRQ
+957 CTTEGEETRQ

-982 AHNTEIVGAK
+982 VHNTEIVGAK
-992 APNCTSEG
+992 APSCTTEG

-1015 NGHKLDKTAHQW
+1015 KGNSLAKTAHQW

-1097 TVTIPNTITVDGINY
+1097 TVTIPNTIKVDGISY
-1112 KVAEVGANAFKNNK
+1112 KVVEVGANAFKNNK

-1165 ASKKCFSKVHKKM
+1165 ASKKCFNKVHKKM
-1178 VIKVPKKVKKS
+1178 VIKVSKKVKKS

>member
-44 RKECTNSEG
+44 VEEKTDADNDKYLLYTLPNTN
-53 VSYVDYTFPEDQT
+53 YD
-66 QSYNSY
+66 SY
-72 DDAVTSLAKFTV
+72 DDAITGLAKYMVDATADRKYNSVSVLFPFTV
-84 DAVADHKSNYIIL
+84 VTDKTIDEAVDM
-97 RVPVKIKTAQSVDEY
+97 SVDI
-112 QLQSDV
+112 D
-118 EDKINSWIRFGG
+118 DKIDSWIRFGG

-149 NLSSFYTYL
+149 NLSSFNTNIINWKKTDNGYSGL
-158 DDYAYTG
+158 
-165 GELTGTFKIAVN
+165 AVCAVE
-177 YKTRYDFT
+177 YSHRYDFT

-255 GRCLGLDILYE
+255 GRCLGLDVLYE
-266 GGDTFT
+266 GGDTWL
-272 DSHAWDLVKVGDEW
+272 DSHAWNLVKIGDEW

-291 TKSGHEEGVTF
+291 TQSGHGDDSTF
-302 CASFLQGNDWL
+302 SASFLQGNDWL
-313 KCNVKELDDQFK
+313 KCEAKELDDQFK
-325 DYNNIYNISDISYA
+325 DYNKIYNISDISYA

-347 SWVKGAIGDITSRI
+347 TWVHGAVGNFTENIK
-361 EDSTCNIPYN
+361 DSTCDLPYWIS
-371 VAYACTKCD
+371 YACSKCG
-380 AYKWVYYK
+380 AYKWEYYK
-388 DPKGHIP
+388 DPKGHTP

-401 EREANCYTE
+401 DREANCYTE
-410 GLQVRECLRPAEDGG
+410 GLQVRECTVCGKG
-425 CQSHAYYETIPMTQ
+425 YWETIPMTQ

-459 EKTIITPATCTTY
+459 EKTIITPATCTTM
-472 GSYTKTCATCG
+472 GSYTKTCTTCG

-514 KTCTNCGKTNGQKQI
+514 KTCTNCGKTYGQRTI

-535 NWETVETIPAT
+535 NWETVEIIPAT

-572 YADHTWAEGD
+572 YADHTWTEGN
-582 GTVTCTKCGC
+582 GTVTCTKCGW

-632 KCHSTKTET
+632 KCHSTKTVT

-722 GVTKAHD
+722 EATKAHD
-729 LKVVSKDPATC
+729 LKAVSKDPATC

-771 KNQNGTCSRCGEQH
+771 KNQDGKCSRCNEQH

-795 TPADCTTEGEEVRQC
+795 TPADCITEGEEVRQC

-838 CTTEGEEVRQCEVC
+838 CTAEGEEVRQCENC

-865 VTEIVGAKES
+865 VTEVVGAKAPS
-875 TCTTAGYSGD
+875 CTSEGYTGD
-885 EVCKHCHE
+885 EVCKHCHA
-893 VIKKGHELALAQHQW
+893 VIKIGHKLALAQHQW

-940 KKTDH
+940 KKTGH

-957 CTHEGEETRQ
+957 CTTEGEETRQ
-967 CKNCQKTESRTLAKT
+967 CKNCQETETRKLAKT
-982 AHNTEIVGAK
+982 AHNTEVRGAK
-992 APNCTSEG
+992 EPSCTTEG

-1006 CKDCHATIK
+1006 CKDCHAVVK
-1015 NGHKLDKTAHQW
+1015 KGHKLDKTAHQW
-1027 STWKTTT
+1027 SSWKTTT

-1097 TVTIPNTITVDGINY
+1097 TVTIPNTIKVNGISY

-1165 ASKKCFSKVHKKM
+1165 ASKKCFNKVHKKM

-1189 YVKIFKGFKVK
+1189 YAKIFKGLKVK

>member
-38 QWDKAT
+38 QWNKAT

-53 VSYVDYTFPEDQT
+53 VSYVDYTFPKDQT

-97 RVPVKIKTAQSVDEY
+97 KVPVKIKTAQSVDEY

-231 QSGMQGM
+231 QSGIQGM

-266 GGDTFT
+266 GGDTWL
-272 DSHAWDLVKVGDEW
+272 DSHAWNLVKIGDEW

-291 TKSGHEEGVTF
+291 TKSGHEEDSIFSGY
-302 CASFLQGNDWL
+302 FLQGNDWL

-325 DYNNIYNISDISYA
+325 DYNKIYNISDISYA
-339 NKHNNCEH
+339 NKHNTCEH
-347 SWVKGAIGDITSRI
+347 DWGTSALFNVTMNLK
-361 EDSTCNIPYN
+361 DSTCDIPYN
-371 VAYACTKCD
+371 VSYKCTKCN
-380 AYKWVYYK
+380 AYKWEYYK
-388 DPKGHIP
+388 DPKGHTP

-401 EREANCYTE
+401 DREANCYTE
-410 GLQVRECLRPAEDGG
+410 GLQVRECTVCGKG
-425 CQSHAYYETIPMTQ
+425 YWETIPMTQ

-459 EKTIITPATCTTY
+459 EKTIITPATCTTM
-472 GSYTKTCATCG
+472 GSYTKTCTTCG

-508 STGVET
+508 SVGVET
-514 KTCTNCGKTNGQKQI
+514 KICTNCGKTNGQRPI

-572 YADHTWAEGD
+572 YADHTWTEGN
-582 GTVTCTKCGC
+582 GTVTCTKCGW
-592 EHTHRWVE
+592 EHTHRWVK

-708 QIAQNKSECKCSVC
+708 QIATNKSECKCSVC

-771 KNQNGTCSRCGEQH
+771 KNQDGTCSRCNAQH

-810 NTCGFEE
+810 NTCRFEE
-817 TRTLAKTDHQ
+817 TRTLAKTDHD

-832 ITTEPS
+832 I
-838 CTTEGEEVRQCEVC
+838 
-852 QKTETKKLEKTAH
+852 
-865 VTEIVGAKES
+865 
-875 TCTTAGYSGD
+875 
-885 EVCKHCHE
+885 
-893 VIKKGHELALAQHQW
+893 
-908 GEWKTTTPASCTHEG
+908 
-923 EETRQCK
+923 
-930 NCQETETRKL
+930 
-940 KKTDH
+940 
-945 DWSEWKTTTKPS
+945 TTKPS

-992 APNCTSEG
+992 APSCTTEG

-1015 NGHKLDKTAHQW
+1015 KGHKLDKTAHQW

-1079 VLKAGLSV
+1079 VLKAGLTV

-1097 TVTIPNTITVDGINY
+1097 TVTIPNTIKVNGINY
-1112 KVAEVGANAFKNNK
+1112 KVTEVGANAFKNNK

-1139 IANKAFNKCPSLRN
+1139 IANKAFNKCPNLRN

-1178 VIKVPKKVKKS
+1178 IIKVPKKVKKS

>member
-44 RKECTNSEG
+44 VEEKTDADNDKYLLYTLPNTN
-53 VSYVDYTFPEDQT
+53 YD
-66 QSYNSY
+66 SY
-72 DDAVTSLAKFTV
+72 DDAITGLAKYMVDATADRKYNSVSVLFPFTV
-84 DAVADHKSNYIIL
+84 VTDKTIDEAVDM
-97 RVPVKIKTAQSVDEY
+97 SVDI
-112 QLQSDV
+112 D
-118 EDKINSWIRFGG
+118 DKIDSWIRFGD

-149 NLSSFYTYL
+149 NLSSFNTNIINWKKTDNGYSGL
-158 DDYAYTG
+158 
-165 GELTGTFKIAVN
+165 AVCAVE
-177 YKTRYDFT
+177 YSPRYDFT

-266 GGDTFT
+266 GGDTWL
-272 DSHAWDLVKVGDEW
+272 DSHAWDLVKIGDEW

-291 TKSGHEEGVTF
+291 TKSGHEEDSIFSGY
-302 CASFLQGNDWL
+302 FLQGNDWL

-325 DYNNIYNISDISYA
+325 DYNKIYNISDISYA
-339 NKHNNCEH
+339 NKHNTCEH
-347 SWVKGAIGDITSRI
+347 DWGTSALFNVTMNLK
-361 EDSTCNIPYN
+361 DSTCDIPYN
-371 VAYACTKCD
+371 VSYKCTKCN
-380 AYKWVYYK
+380 AYKWEYYK
-388 DPKGHIP
+388 DPKGHTP

-401 EREANCYTE
+401 DREANCYTE
-410 GLQVRECLRPAEDGG
+410 GLQVRECTVCGKG
-425 CQSHAYYETIPMTQ
+425 YWETIPMTQ

-497 EWKVTTPATCN
+497 EWKVTTSATCN

-514 KTCTNCGKTNGQKQI
+514 KTCTNCGKTNGQRQI

-572 YADHTWAEGD
+572 YADHTWTEGD
-582 GTVTCTKCGC
+582 GTVTCTKCGL
-592 EHTHRWVE
+592 EHTHRWIE

-610 TSEGSKTYYCTADYK
+610 TSEGSKTYYCIADYK

-665 QEQTSLAKSPTCT
+665 QEQTSLTKSPTCIK
-678 EKGSKTYKCSKCGE
+678 KGSKTYKCSKCGE

-708 QIAQNKSECKCSVC
+708 QIATNKSECKCSVC
-722 GVTKAHD
+722 GATKAHD

-771 KNQNGTCSRCGEQH
+771 KNQDGTCSRCNAQH
-785 THDWGEWKTT
+785 THNWGEWKIT

-810 NTCGFEE
+810 NTCRFEE

-832 ITTEPS
+832 ITTKPS
-838 CTTEGEEVRQCEVC
+838 CTTEGEEVRQCQNC

-865 VTEIVGAKES
+865 VTEVVGAKES

-1015 NGHKLDKTAHQW
+1015 KGHKLDKTAHQW

-1097 TVTIPNTITVDGINY
+1097 TVTIPNTITVDGISY
-1112 KVAEVGANAFKNNK
+1112 KVTEIGANAFKNNK

-1139 IANKAFNKCPSLRN
+1139 IANKAFNKCPSLKN

-1189 YVKIFKGFKVK
+1189 YSKIFKGFKVR

>member
-44 RKECTNSEG
+44 VEEKTDVDNDKYLLYTLPNTN
-53 VSYVDYTFPEDQT
+53 YD
-66 QSYNSY
+66 SY
-72 DDAVTSLAKFTV
+72 DDAITGLAKYMVDATADRKYNSVSVLFPFTV
-84 DAVADHKSNYIIL
+84 VTDKTIDKAVDM
-97 RVPVKIKTAQSVDEY
+97 SVDI
-112 QLQSDV
+112 D
-118 EDKINSWIRFGG
+118 DKIDSWIRFGD

-149 NLSSFYTYL
+149 NLSSFNTNIIDWKKTENGYSGL
-158 DDYAYTG
+158 
-165 GELTGTFKIAVN
+165 AVCAVE
-177 YKTRYDFT
+177 YSTRYDFT
-185 EYETKCLNAIK
+185 GYETKCLNAIK

-205 YDKALALCKWVN
+205 YDKALALCKWVHAQIN
-217 KHIKYKSS
+217 DTSVS
-225 EVFLGD
+225 TAEG
-231 QSGMQGM
+231 QSGMKGI
-238 MEGWGVC
+238 MERKGVC
-245 NAYAT
+245 NAFAT
-250 LTCYL
+250 LSCYL

-266 GGDTFT
+266 SGDTW
-272 DSHAWDLVKVGDEW
+272 DDGHAWNLVKVGNEW
-286 YYMDP
+286 YYMD
-291 TKSGHEEGVTF
+291 TTCSLDTL
-302 CASFLQGNDWL
+302 SDFLQGESWL
-313 KCNVKELDDQFK
+313 KCNIETLDSQFK
-325 DYNNIYNISDISYA
+325 NYDKIYNIPAISYDE
-339 NKHNNCEH
+339 KYSTCEH
-347 SWVKGAIGDITSRI
+347 NWSLYSGT
-361 EDSTCNIPYN
+361 DSSFNCNFPTTNNYF
-371 VAYACTKCD
+371 CTKCH
-380 AYKWVYYK
+380 AGKWEYYK
-388 DPKGHIP
+388 DPKGHTP

-401 EREANCYTE
+401 DREANCYTE
-410 GLQVRECLRPAEDGG
+410 GLQVRECTVCGKG
-425 CQSHAYYETIPMTQ
+425 YWETIPMTQ

-472 GSYTKTCATCG
+472 GSYTKTCTTCG

-514 KTCTNCGKTNGQKQI
+514 KTCTNCGKTYGQRTI

-558 VCHTTRTTINENSH
+558 VCHTTKTTINENSH
-572 YADHTWAEGD
+572 YADHTWTEGD
-582 GTVTCTKCGC
+582 GTVTCTKCGW

-610 TSEGSKTYYCTADYK
+610 TSEGSKTYYCIADYK

-641 LAKTAHHWVNGVCT
+641 LAKTAHHWVNGICT

-722 GVTKAHD
+722 GATKAHD

-771 KNQNGTCSRCGEQH
+771 KNQDGTCSRCNEQH

-817 TRTLAKTDHQ
+817 TKKLEKTAHQ
-827 WGEWN
+827 WGGWN

-838 CTTEGEEVRQCEVC
+838 CTTEGEEVRQCKNC
-852 QKTETKKLEKTAH
+852 QETETKKLDKTAH

-885 EVCKHCHE
+885 EVCKHCHA
-893 VIKKGHELALAQHQW
+893 VIKIGHKLALAQHQW
-908 GEWKTTTPASCTHEG
+908 GEWKTTTKPSCTTEG
-923 EETRQCK
+923 EETRQCSV
-930 NCQETETRKL
+930 CQETETRKL
-940 KKTDH
+940 EKTDH
-945 DWSEWKTTTKPS
+945 DWSEWKITTKPS
-957 CTHEGEETRQ
+957 CTTEGEETRQ
-967 CKNCQKTESRTLAKT
+967 CSVCQETETRKLEKT

-992 APNCTSEG
+992 APSCTSEG

-1006 CKDCHATIK
+1006 CKDCHAVVK
-1015 NGHKLDKTAHQW
+1015 KGHKLDKTAHQW

-1097 TVTIPNTITVDGINY
+1097 TVTIPNTIKVDGISY

-1139 IANKAFNKCPSLRN
+1139 IANKAFNKCPSIRN
-1153 VIIKTTLLTKKT
+1153 VIIKTTLLTKRT
-1165 ASKKCFSKVHKKM
+1165 ASKKCFNKVHKKM

-1189 YVKIFKGFKVK
+1189 YAKIFKGFKVK

>member
-44 RKECTNSEG
+44 VEEKTDADNDKYLLYTLPNTN
-53 VSYVDYTFPEDQT
+53 YD
-66 QSYNSY
+66 SY
-72 DDAVTSLAKFTV
+72 DDAITGLAKYMVDATADRKYNSVSVLFPFTV
-84 DAVADHKSNYIIL
+84 VTDKTINEAVDM
-97 RVPVKIKTAQSVDEY
+97 SVDI
-112 QLQSDV
+112 D
-118 EDKINSWIRFGG
+118 DKIDSWIRFGD

-149 NLSSFYTYL
+149 NLSSFNTNIINWKKTDNGYSGL
-158 DDYAYTG
+158 
-165 GELTGTFKIAVN
+165 AVCAVE
-177 YKTRYDFT
+177 YSHRYDFT

-205 YDKALALCKWVN
+205 YDKALALCKWVHAQIN
-217 KHIKYKSS
+217 DTSVS
-225 EVFLGD
+225 TAEG
-231 QSGMQGM
+231 QSGMKGI
-238 MEGWGVC
+238 MERKGVC
-245 NAYAT
+245 NAFAT
-250 LTCYL
+250 LSCYL

-266 GGDTFT
+266 SGDTW
-272 DSHAWDLVKVGDEW
+272 DDGHAWNLVKVGDEW
-286 YYMDP
+286 YYMD
-291 TKSGHEEGVTF
+291 TTCSLYTL
-302 CASFLQGNDWL
+302 SDFLQGESWL
-313 KCNVKELDDQFK
+313 KCNIETLDSQFK
-325 DYNNIYNISDISYA
+325 NYDKIYNIPAISYDE
-339 NKHNNCEH
+339 KYSTCEH
-347 SWVKGAIGDITSRI
+347 NWSLYSST
-361 EDSTCNIPYN
+361 DSSFNCNFPTTNNYF
-371 VAYACTKCD
+371 CTKCH
-380 AYKWVYYK
+380 AGKWEYYK
-388 DPKGHIP
+388 DPKGHTP

-401 EREANCYTE
+401 DREANCYTE
-410 GLQVRECLRPAEDGG
+410 GLQVRECTVCGKG
-425 CQSHAYYETIPMTQ
+425 YWETIPMTQ

-472 GSYTKTCATCG
+472 GSYTKTCTTCG

-514 KTCTNCGKTNGQKQI
+514 KTCTNCGKTYGQRTI

-572 YADHTWAEGD
+572 YADHTWTEGN
-582 GTVTCTKCGC
+582 GTVTCTKCGW

-625 DYDQEVH
+625 DYDQEIH

-641 LAKTAHHWVNGVCT
+641 LAKTDHHWVNGVCT

-722 GVTKAHD
+722 GATKAHD

-771 KNQNGTCSRCGEQH
+771 KNRDGMCSRCNAQH

-817 TRTLAKTDHQ
+817 TKKLEKTAHQ

-832 ITTEPS
+832 TTTKPS

-865 VTEIVGAKES
+865 VTEVVGAKES

-885 EVCKHCHE
+885 EVCKHCHA
-893 VIKKGHELALAQHQW
+893 VIKMGHKLALAQHQ
-908 GEWKTTTPASCTHEG
+908 
-923 EETRQCK
+923 
-930 NCQETETRKL
+930 
-940 KKTDH
+940 
-945 DWSEWKTTTKPS
+945 WSEWKTTTKPS
-957 CTHEGEETRQ
+957 CTTEGEETRQ

-992 APNCTSEG
+992 APSCTTEG

-1006 CKDCHATIK
+1006 CKDCNVK
-1015 NGHKLDKTAHQW
+1015 VKEGHTLAKTAHNWGEWKTTTPANCTTEGKEVRQCKVCQKTESRTLAKTAHQW

-1097 TVTIPNTITVDGINY
+1097 TVTIPNTITVNGISY

-1139 IANKAFNKCPSLRN
+1139 IANKAFNKCPILRN

-1165 ASKKCFSKVHKKM
+1165 ASKKCFNKVHKKM

>member
-44 RKECTNSEG
+44 VEEKTDADNNKYLLYTLPNTN
-53 VSYVDYTFPEDQT
+53 YD
-66 QSYNSY
+66 SY
-72 DDAVTSLAKFTV
+72 DDAITGLAKYMVDATADRKYNSVSVLFPFTV
-84 DAVADHKSNYIIL
+84 VTDKTIDEAVDM
-97 RVPVKIKTAQSVDEY
+97 SVDI
-112 QLQSDV
+112 D
-118 EDKINSWIRFGG
+118 DKIDSWIRFGD

-149 NLSSFYTYL
+149 NLSSFNTNIINWKKTDNGYSGL
-158 DDYAYTG
+158 
-165 GELTGTFKIAVN
+165 AVCAVE
-177 YKTRYDFT
+177 YSHRYDFT

-205 YDKALALCKWVN
+205 YDKALALNKWVHAQIN
-217 KHIKYKSS
+217 DTSVS
-225 EVFLGD
+225 TAEG
-231 QSGMQGM
+231 QSGMKGI
-238 MEGWGVC
+238 MERKGVC
-245 NAYAT
+245 NAFAT
-250 LTCYL
+250 LSCYL

-266 GGDTFT
+266 SGDTW
-272 DSHAWDLVKVGDEW
+272 DDGHAWNLVKVGNEW
-286 YYMDP
+286 YYMD
-291 TKSGHEEGVTF
+291 TTCSLDTL
-302 CASFLQGNDWL
+302 SDFLQGESWL
-313 KCNVKELDDQFK
+313 KCNIETLDSQFK
-325 DYNNIYNISDISYA
+325 NYDKIYNIPAISYDE
-339 NKHNNCEH
+339 KYSTCEH
-347 SWVKGAIGDITSRI
+347 NWSLYSGT
-361 EDSTCNIPYN
+361 DSSFNCNFPTTNNYF
-371 VAYACTKCD
+371 CTKCH
-380 AYKWVYYK
+380 AGKWEYYK
-388 DPKGHIP
+388 DPKGHTP

-401 EREANCYTE
+401 DREANCYTE
-410 GLQVRECLRPAEDGG
+410 GLQVRECTVCGKG
-425 CQSHAYYETIPMTQ
+425 YWETIPMTQ

-459 EKTIITPATCTTY
+459 EKTIITPATCTTM
-472 GSYTKTCATCG
+472 GSYTKTCITCG

-514 KTCTNCGKTNGQKQI
+514 KTCTNCGKTNGQRQI

-572 YADHTWAEGD
+572 YADHTWTEGD
-582 GTVTCTKCGC
+582 GTVTCTKCGW

-610 TSEGSKTYYCTADYK
+610 TSEGSKTYYCIADYK
-625 DYDQEVH
+625 DYDQELH
-632 KCHSTKTET
+632 KCHSTKTVT

-665 QEQTSLAKSPTCT
+665 QEQTSLTKSPTCT

-692 TKVEE
+692 TKIEE

-708 QIAQNKSECKCSVC
+708 QIATNRSECRCAKCNA
-722 GVTKAHD
+722 TKAHD

-771 KNQNGTCSRCGEQH
+771 KNQDGTCSRCNAQH

-795 TPADCTTEGEEVRQC
+795 TSADCTTEGEEVRQC

-817 TRTLAKTDHQ
+817 TKKLEKTAHQ

-832 ITTEPS
+832 TTTKPS
-838 CTTEGEEVRQCEVC
+838 CTTEGEEIRQCEVC
-852 QKTETKKLEKTAH
+852 QKTETKKLDKTAH

-885 EVCKHCHE
+885 EVCKHCHA
-893 VIKKGHELALAQHQW
+893 VIKMGHKLALAQHQW
-908 GEWKTTTPASCTHEG
+908 SEWKTTTPA
-923 EETRQCK
+923 
-930 NCQETETRKL
+930 
-940 KKTDH
+940 
-945 DWSEWKTTTKPS
+945 S

-982 AHNTEIVGAK
+982 AHNTEIVGTK
-992 APNCTSEG
+992 APSCTTEG

-1006 CKDCHATIK
+1006 CKDCNVK
-1015 NGHKLDKTAHQW
+1015 VKEGHTLAKTAHNWGEWKTTTPANCTTEGKEVRQCKVCQKTESRTLAKTAHQW

-1097 TVTIPNTITVDGINY
+1097 TVTIPNTITVNGISY

-1139 IANKAFNKCPSLRN
+1139 IANKAFNKCPILRN

-1165 ASKKCFSKVHKKM
+1165 ASKKCFNKVHKKM

>member
-53 VSYVDYTFPEDQT
+53 VSYVDYTFPEDKT

-84 DAVADHKSNYIIL
+84 DAVADHKEPNIDIEIPFNVKTDKVIEKNYDIA
-97 RVPVKIKTAQSVDEY
+97 IKVD
-112 QLQSDV
+112 DRI
-118 EDKINSWIRFGG
+118 DNWIRFGG

-149 NLSSFYTYL
+149 NLSYYYTTVDEWKKTENGYSGIFSLSF
-158 DDYAYTG
+158 
-165 GELTGTFKIAVN
+165 K

-205 YDKALALCKWVN
+205 YDKALALNKWVHAQIN
-217 KHIKYKSS
+217 DTSVS
-225 EVFLGD
+225 TAEG
-231 QSGMQGM
+231 QSGMKGI
-238 MEGWGVC
+238 MERKGVC
-245 NAYAT
+245 NAFAT
-250 LTCYL
+250 LSCYL

-266 GGDTFT
+266 SGDTW
-272 DSHAWDLVKVGDEW
+272 DDGHAWNLIKIGNEW
-286 YYMDP
+286 YYTDTSCP
-291 TKSGHEEGVTF
+291 VNVLND
-302 CASFLQGNDWL
+302 FLQGESWL
-313 KCNVKELDDQFK
+313 KCNIETLDSQFK
-325 DYNNIYNISDISYA
+325 NYDKIYNIP
-339 NKHNNCEH
+339 
-347 SWVKGAIGDITSRI
+347 AIGYD
-361 EDSTCNIPYN
+361 EKYSTCDHNWSLYSGTDSSINCNFPTTNNYF
-371 VAYACTKCD
+371 CTKCH
-380 AYKWVYYK
+380 AGKWEYYK
-388 DPKGHIP
+388 DPKGHTP

-401 EREANCYTE
+401 DREANCYTE
-410 GLQVRECLRPAEDGG
+410 GLQVRECTVCGKG
-425 CQSHAYYETIPMTQ
+425 YWETIPMTQ

-459 EKTIITPATCTTY
+459 EKTVLTPATCTTM
-472 GSYTKTCATCG
+472 GSCTKTCTTCG

-514 KTCTNCGKTNGQKQI
+514 KTCTNCGKTYGQRTI

-572 YADHTWAEGD
+572 YTDHTWTEGN
-582 GTVTCTKCGC
+582 GTVTCTKCGW

-632 KCHSTKTET
+632 KCHSTKTVT

-665 QEQTSLAKSPTCT
+665 QEQTPLAKSPTCT

-692 TKVEE
+692 TKIEE

-708 QIAQNKSECKCSVC
+708 QIATNRSECKCTVC
-722 GVTKAHD
+722 RATKAHD
-729 LKVVSKDPATC
+729 LEVVSKDPATC

-771 KNQNGTCSRCGEQH
+771 KNQDGTCSRCNAQH

-795 TPADCTTEGEEVRQC
+795 TPADC
-810 NTCGFEE
+810 
-817 TRTLAKTDHQ
+817 
-827 WGEWN
+827 
-832 ITTEPS
+832 I
-838 CTTEGEEVRQCEVC
+838 TEGEEVRQCEVC
-852 QKTETKKLEKTAH
+852 QKTETKKLKKTDH

-908 GEWKTTTPASCTHEG
+908 SEWKTTTQASCTHEG
-923 EETRQCK
+923 EETRQCSV
-930 NCQETETRKL
+930 CQETETRKL

-945 DWSEWKTTTKPS
+945 DWSEWKTTIKPS
-957 CTHEGEETRQ
+957 CTTEGKEIRQ
-967 CKNCQKTESRTLAKT
+967 CKNCQETETRKLAKT

-992 APNCTSEG
+992 APSCTTEG

-1015 NGHKLDKTAHQW
+1015 KGHKLDKTAHQW

-1054 ETRKLNKLPL
+1054 ETRKLNKLQL

-1087 RFSKANPKAK
+1087 RFSKANPKTN
-1097 TVTIPNTITVDGINY
+1097 TVTIPNTITVDGISY

-1126 KVKKVTIGANVVK
+1126 KVKKVTIGTNVVK

-1153 VIIKTTLLTKKT
+1153 IIIKTTLLTKKT

-1189 YVKIFKGFKVK
+1189 YAKIFKGFKVR

>member
-44 RKECTNSEG
+44 VEEKTDVDNDKYLLYTLPNTN
-53 VSYVDYTFPEDQT
+53 YD
-66 QSYNSY
+66 SY
-72 DDAVTSLAKFTV
+72 DDAITGLAKYMVDATADRKYNSVSVLFPFTV
-84 DAVADHKSNYIIL
+84 VTDKTIDKAVDM
-97 RVPVKIKTAQSVDEY
+97 SVDI
-112 QLQSDV
+112 D
-118 EDKINSWIRFGG
+118 DKIDSWIRFGD

-149 NLSSFYTYL
+149 NLSSFNTNIIDWKKTENGYSGL
-158 DDYAYTG
+158 
-165 GELTGTFKIAVN
+165 AVCAVE
-177 YKTRYDFT
+177 YSTRYDFT

-205 YDKALALCKWVN
+205 YDKALALCKWVHAQIN
-217 KHIKYKSS
+217 DTSVS
-225 EVFLGD
+225 TAEG
-231 QSGMQGM
+231 QSGMKGI
-238 MEGWGVC
+238 MERKGVC
-245 NAYAT
+245 NAFAT
-250 LTCYL
+250 LSCYL

-266 GGDTFT
+266 SGDTW
-272 DSHAWDLVKVGDEW
+272 DDGHAWNLVKVGNEW
-286 YYMDP
+286 YYMD
-291 TKSGHEEGVTF
+291 TTCSLDTL
-302 CASFLQGNDWL
+302 SDFLQGESWL
-313 KCNVKELDDQFK
+313 KCNIETLDSQFK
-325 DYNNIYNISDISYA
+325 NYDKIYNIPAISYDE
-339 NKHNNCEH
+339 KYSTCEH
-347 SWVKGAIGDITSRI
+347 NWSLYSGT
-361 EDSTCNIPYN
+361 DSSFNCNFPTTNNYF
-371 VAYACTKCD
+371 CTKCH
-380 AYKWVYYK
+380 AGKWEYYK
-388 DPKGHIP
+388 DPKGHTP

-401 EREANCYTE
+401 DREANCYTE
-410 GLQVRECLRPAEDGG
+410 GLQVRECTVCGKG
-425 CQSHAYYETIPMTQ
+425 YWETIPMTQ

-472 GSYTKTCATCG
+472 GSYTKTCTTCG

-514 KTCTNCGKTNGQKQI
+514 KTCTNCGKTYGQRTI

-572 YADHTWAEGD
+572 YADHTWTEGD
-582 GTVTCTKCGC
+582 GTVTCTKCGW

-610 TSEGSKTYYCTADYK
+610 TSEGSKTYYCIADYK

-641 LAKTAHHWVNGVCT
+641 LAKTAHHWVNGICT

-722 GVTKAHD
+722 GATKAHD

-771 KNQNGTCSRCGEQH
+771 KNQKGKCSRCNEQH
-785 THDWGEWKTT
+785 THNWGEWKTT

-817 TRTLAKTDHQ
+817 TKKLEKTAHQ
-827 WGEWN
+827 WGEWK
-832 ITTEPS
+832 TTTKPS

-885 EVCKHCHE
+885 EVCKHCHA
-893 VIKKGHELALAQHQW
+893 VIKMGHKLALAQHQ
-908 GEWKTTTPASCTHEG
+908 
-923 EETRQCK
+923 
-930 NCQETETRKL
+930 
-940 KKTDH
+940 
-945 DWSEWKTTTKPS
+945 WSEWKTTTKPS
-957 CTHEGEETRQ
+957 CTTEGEETRQ
-967 CKNCQKTESRTLAKT
+967 CSVCQETETRKLEKTDHDWSEWKITTKPSCTTEGEETRQCSVCQETETRKLEKT

-992 APNCTSEG
+992 APSCTSEG

-1006 CKDCHATIK
+1006 CKDCHAVVK
-1015 NGHKLDKTAHQW
+1015 KGHKLDKTAHQW

-1097 TVTIPNTITVDGINY
+1097 TVTIPNTIKVDGISY

-1139 IANKAFNKCPSLRN
+1139 IANKAFNKCPSIRN
-1153 VIIKTTLLTKKT
+1153 VIIKTTLLTKRT
-1165 ASKKCFSKVHKKM
+1165 ASKKCFNKVHKKM

-1189 YVKIFKGFKVK
+1189 YAKIFKGFKVK

>member
-1 MKKSTMLAT
+1 MLYHNKKYSTCDHNWSLYS
-10 AAFAV
+10 
-15 LLGLFVPCTSHATE
+15 G
-29 IKDTDPTTV
+29 TDSSINCNFPTT
-38 QWDKAT
+38 
-44 RKECTNSEG
+44 N
-53 VSYVDYTFPEDQT
+53 
-66 QSYNSY
+66 
-72 DDAVTSLAKFTV
+72 
-84 DAVADHKSNYIIL
+84 NY
-97 RVPVKIKTAQSVDEY
+97 
-112 QLQSDV
+112 
-118 EDKINSWIRFGG
+118 F
-130 NMTKREILS
+130 
-139 FSGSDWKKHE
+139 
-149 NLSSFYTYL
+149 
-158 DDYAYTG
+158 
-165 GELTGTFKIAVN
+165 
-177 YKTRYDFT
+177 
-185 EYETKCLNAIK
+185 
-196 EMNVDGKSD
+196 
-205 YDKALALCKWVN
+205 
-217 KHIKYKSS
+217 
-225 EVFLGD
+225 
-231 QSGMQGM
+231 
-238 MEGWGVC
+238 
-245 NAYAT
+245 
-250 LTCYL
+250 
-255 GRCLGLDILYE
+255 
-266 GGDTFT
+266 
-272 DSHAWDLVKVGDEW
+272 
-286 YYMDP
+286 
-291 TKSGHEEGVTF
+291 
-302 CASFLQGNDWL
+302 
-313 KCNVKELDDQFK
+313 
-325 DYNNIYNISDISYA
+325 
-339 NKHNNCEH
+339 
-347 SWVKGAIGDITSRI
+347 
-361 EDSTCNIPYN
+361 
-371 VAYACTKCD
+371 CTKCH
-380 AYKWVYYK
+380 AGKWEYYK
-388 DPKGHIP
+388 DPKGHTP

-401 EREANCYTE
+401 DREANCYTE
-410 GLQVRECLRPAEDGG
+410 GLQVRECTVCGKG
-425 CQSHAYYETIPMTQ
+425 YWETIPMTQ

-459 EKTIITPATCTTY
+459 EKTIITPATCTTM
-472 GSYTKTCATCG
+472 GSYTKTCTTCG
-483 YVYKGQIPKTQHNY
+483 YVLKGQIPKTQHNY

-508 STGVET
+508 SAGVET
-514 KTCTNCGKTNGQKQI
+514 KTCTNCGKTYGQRPI

-572 YADHTWAEGD
+572 YADHTWTEGN
-582 GTVTCTKCGC
+582 GTVTCTKCGW
-592 EHTHRWVE
+592 EHTHRWVK

-708 QIAQNKSECKCSVC
+708 QIATNKSECKCSVC

-771 KNQNGTCSRCGEQH
+771 KNQDGTCSRCNAQH

-838 CTTEGEEVRQCEVC
+838 CTTEG
-852 QKTETKKLEKTAH
+852 
-865 VTEIVGAKES
+865 
-875 TCTTAGYSGD
+875 
-885 EVCKHCHE
+885 
-893 VIKKGHELALAQHQW
+893 
-908 GEWKTTTPASCTHEG
+908 
-923 EETRQCK
+923 
-930 NCQETETRKL
+930 
-940 KKTDH
+940 
-945 DWSEWKTTTKPS
+945 
-957 CTHEGEETRQ
+957 
-967 CKNCQKTESRTLAKT
+967 
-982 AHNTEIVGAK
+982 
-992 APNCTSEG
+992 

-1006 CKDCHATIK
+1006 CKDCHAVVK
-1015 NGHKLDKTAHQW
+1015 KGNSLAKTAHQW

-1049 QCHQT
+1049 QCHQI

-1097 TVTIPNTITVDGINY
+1097 TVTIPNTIKVDGISY

-1178 VIKVPKKVKKS
+1178 AIKVPKKVKKS

>member
-15 LLGLFVPCTSHATE
+15 LLGLFIPSTSHATE

-44 RKECTNSEG
+44 VEEKTDADNDKYLLYTLPNTN
-53 VSYVDYTFPEDQT
+53 YD
-66 QSYNSY
+66 SY
-72 DDAVTSLAKFTV
+72 DDAITGLAKYMVDATADRKYNSVSVLFPFTV
-84 DAVADHKSNYIIL
+84 VTDKTINEAVDM
-97 RVPVKIKTAQSVDEY
+97 SVDI
-112 QLQSDV
+112 D
-118 EDKINSWIRFGG
+118 DKIDSWIRFGD

-149 NLSSFYTYL
+149 NLSSFNTNIINWKKTDNGYSGL
-158 DDYAYTG
+158 
-165 GELTGTFKIAVN
+165 AVCAVE
-177 YKTRYDFT
+177 YSHRYDFT

-205 YDKALALCKWVN
+205 YDKALALCKWVHAQIN
-217 KHIKYKSS
+217 DTSVS
-225 EVFLGD
+225 TAEG
-231 QSGMQGM
+231 QSGMKGI
-238 MEGWGVC
+238 MERKGVC
-245 NAYAT
+245 NAFAT
-250 LTCYL
+250 LSCYL

-266 GGDTFT
+266 SGDTW
-272 DSHAWDLVKVGDEW
+272 DDGHAWNLVKVGDEW
-286 YYMDP
+286 YYMD
-291 TKSGHEEGVTF
+291 TTCSLYTL
-302 CASFLQGNDWL
+302 SDFLQGESWL
-313 KCNVKELDDQFK
+313 KCNIETLDSQFK
-325 DYNNIYNISDISYA
+325 NYDKIYNIPAISYDE
-339 NKHNNCEH
+339 KY
-347 SWVKGAIGDITSRI
+347 
-361 EDSTCNIPYN
+361 STCDHNWSLYSGTDSSFNCNFPTTNNYF
-371 VAYACTKCD
+371 CTKCH
-380 AYKWVYYK
+380 AGKWEYYK
-388 DPKGHIP
+388 DPKGHTP

-401 EREANCYTE
+401 DREANCYTE
-410 GLQVRECLRPAEDGG
+410 GLQVRECTVCGKG
-425 CQSHAYYETIPMTQ
+425 YWETIPMTQ

-459 EKTIITPATCTTY
+459 EKTIVTPATCTTY
-472 GSYTKTCATCG
+472 GSYTKTCTTCG
-483 YVYKGQIPKTQHNY
+483 YVLKGQIPKTQHNY

-514 KTCTNCGKTNGQKQI
+514 KTCTNCGKTNGQRQI

-572 YADHTWAEGD
+572 YADHTWTEGD
-582 GTVTCTKCGC
+582 GTVTCTKCGW

-632 KCHSTKTET
+632 KCHSTKTEI

-665 QEQTSLAKSPTCT
+665 QEQTSLTKSPTCIK
-678 EKGSKTYKCSKCGE
+678 KGSKTYKCSKCGE

-708 QIAQNKSECKCSVC
+708 QIATNKSECKCSVC
-722 GVTKAHD
+722 GATKAHD

-771 KNQNGTCSRCGEQH
+771 KNQDGTCSRCNAQH
-785 THDWGEWKTT
+785 THNWGEWKTT

-810 NTCGFEE
+810 NTCRFEE

-838 CTTEGEEVRQCEVC
+838 CTTEGEKVRQCEVC

-865 VTEIVGAKES
+865 VTEVVGAKES

-893 VIKKGHELALAQHQW
+893 VIKKGHKLALAQHQW

-1015 NGHKLDKTAHQW
+1015 KGHKLDKTAHQW

-1139 IANKAFNKCPSLRN
+1139 VANKAFNKCPSLRN

-1189 YVKIFKGFKVK
+1189 YAKIFKGFKVK

>member
-15 LLGLFVPCTSHATE
+15 LLGLFIPSTSHATE

-97 RVPVKIKTAQSVDEY
+97 RAPVKIKTAQSVDEY

-118 EDKINSWIRFGG
+118 EDKINSWIRFGD

-158 DDYAYTG
+158 DDYAYTD

-205 YDKALALCKWVN
+205 YDKALALCKWV
-217 KHIKYKSS
+217 KRHIKYKSS

-266 GGDTFT
+266 GGDTWN
-272 DSHAWDLVKVGDEW
+272 DSHAWNLVKIGDEW
-286 YYMDP
+286 YYTDP
-291 TKSGHEEGVTF
+291 TNMILDGDTQ
-302 CASFLQGNDWL
+302 AFLQGNDWL
-313 KCNVKELDDQFK
+313 KCMSNKVDDQFK
-325 DYNNIYNISDISYA
+325 DYKEKYNISDISYG
-339 NKHNNCEH
+339 NRHSSCNGEHNWIEA
-347 SWVKGAIGDITSRI
+347 AISNGTQNQK
-361 EDSTCNIPYN
+361 DSTCDLPYWL
-371 VAYACTKCD
+371 AFRCTKCG
-380 AYKWVYYK
+380 AYKWEYYK
-388 DPKGHIP
+388 DPKGHTP

-401 EREANCYTE
+401 DREANCYTE
-410 GLQVRECLRPAEDGG
+410 GLQVRECTVCGKG
-425 CQSHAYYETIPMTQ
+425 YWETIPMTQ

-459 EKTIITPATCTTY
+459 EKTIITPATCTTM
-472 GSYTKTCATCG
+472 GSYTKTCTTCG

-514 KTCTNCGKTNGQKQI
+514 KTCTNCGKTYGQRTI

-582 GTVTCTKCGC
+582 GTVTCTKCGW

-632 KCHSTKTET
+632 KCHSTKTVT

-708 QIAQNKSECKCSVC
+708 QIAQNKSECRCTKC
-722 GVTKAHD
+722 GATKAHD
-729 LKVVSKDPATC
+729 LEVVSKDPATC

-771 KNQNGTCSRCGEQH
+771 KNQKGKCSRCNEQH
-785 THDWGEWKTT
+785 THNWGEWKTT

-817 TRTLAKTDHQ
+817 T
-827 WGEWN
+827 
-832 ITTEPS
+832 
-838 CTTEGEEVRQCEVC
+838 
-852 QKTETKKLEKTAH
+852 KKLE
-865 VTEIVGAKES
+865 
-875 TCTTAGYSGD
+875 
-885 EVCKHCHE
+885 
-893 VIKKGHELALAQHQW
+893 
-908 GEWKTTTPASCTHEG
+908 
-923 EETRQCK
+923 
-930 NCQETETRKL
+930 
-940 KKTDH
+940 
-945 DWSEWKTTTKPS
+945 
-957 CTHEGEETRQ
+957 
-967 CKNCQKTESRTLAKT
+967 KT

-992 APNCTSEG
+992 APSCTSEG

-1006 CKDCHATIK
+1006 CKDCHAVVK
-1015 NGHKLDKTAHQW
+1015 KGHKLDKTAHQW

-1097 TVTIPNTITVDGINY
+1097 TVTIPNTIKVDGISY

-1139 IANKAFNKCPSLRN
+1139 IANKAFNKCPSIRN
-1153 VIIKTTLLTKKT
+1153 VIIKTTLLTKRT
-1165 ASKKCFSKVHKKM
+1165 ASKKCFNKVHKKM

-1189 YVKIFKGFKVK
+1189 YAKIFKGFKVK

>member
-38 QWDKAT
+38 QWNKAT

-53 VSYVDYTFPEDQT
+53 VSYVDYTFPKDQT

-84 DAVADHKSNYIIL
+84 DAVADHKDSHITIEMPFSVKTDKVIEKNYDIA
-97 RVPVKIKTAQSVDEY
+97 IKVD
-112 QLQSDV
+112 
-118 EDKINSWIRFGG
+118 DKIDNWIRFGD

-139 FSGSDWKKHE
+139 FLGSDWKKHE
-149 NLSSFYTYL
+149 NLKSYYTTVDEWKKTENGYSGIFSLSFEYS
-158 DDYAYTG
+158 
-165 GELTGTFKIAVN
+165 
-177 YKTRYDFT
+177 TRYDFT

-205 YDKALALCKWVN
+205 YDKALALNKWVHAQIN
-217 KHIKYKSS
+217 DTSVS
-225 EVFLGD
+225 TAEG
-231 QSGMQGM
+231 QSGMKGI
-238 MEGWGVC
+238 MERKGVC
-245 NAYAT
+245 NAFAT
-250 LTCYL
+250 LSCYL

-266 GGDTFT
+266 SGDTW
-272 DSHAWDLVKVGDEW
+272 DDGHAWNLIKIGNEW
-286 YYMDP
+286 YYTDTSCP
-291 TKSGHEEGVTF
+291 VNVLND
-302 CASFLQGNDWL
+302 FLQGESWL
-313 KCNVKELDDQFK
+313 KCNIETLDSQFK
-325 DYNNIYNISDISYA
+325 NYDKIYNIP
-339 NKHNNCEH
+339 
-347 SWVKGAIGDITSRI
+347 AIGYD
-361 EDSTCNIPYN
+361 EKYSTCDHNWSLYSGTDSSINCNFPTTNNYF
-371 VAYACTKCD
+371 CTKCH
-380 AYKWVYYK
+380 AGKWEYYK
-388 DPKGHIP
+388 DPKGHTP

-401 EREANCYTE
+401 DREANCYTE
-410 GLQVRECLRPAEDGG
+410 GLQVRECTVCGKG
-425 CQSHAYYETIPMTQ
+425 YWETIPMTQ

-459 EKTIITPATCTTY
+459 EKTIITPATCTTM
-472 GSYTKTCATCG
+472 GSYTKTCTTCG
-483 YVYKGQIPKTQHNY
+483 YVLKGQIPKTQHNY

-508 STGVET
+508 SAGVET
-514 KTCTNCGKTNGQKQI
+514 KTCTNCGKTYGQRPI

-572 YADHTWAEGD
+572 YADHTWTEGN
-582 GTVTCTKCGC
+582 GTVTCTKCGW
-592 EHTHRWVE
+592 EHTHRWVK

-708 QIAQNKSECKCSVC
+708 QIATNKSECKCSVC

-771 KNQNGTCSRCGEQH
+771 KNQDGTCSRCNAQH

-852 QKTETKKLEKTAH
+852 LETETKKLEKTDH

-923 EETRQCK
+923 EETRQCSV
-930 NCQETETRKL
+930 CQKTETRK
-940 KKTDH
+940 
-945 DWSEWKTTTKPS
+945 
-957 CTHEGEETRQ
+957 
-967 CKNCQKTESRTLAKT
+967 LAKT

-992 APNCTSEG
+992 APSCTTEG

-1006 CKDCHATIK
+1006 CKDCHAVVK
-1015 NGHKLDKTAHQW
+1015 KGNSLAKTAHQW

-1049 QCHQT
+1049 QCHQI

-1097 TVTIPNTITVDGINY
+1097 TVTIPNTIKVDGISY

-1178 VIKVPKKVKKS
+1178 AIKVPKKVKKS

>member
-44 RKECTNSEG
+44 VEEKTDADNDKYLLYTLPNTN
-53 VSYVDYTFPEDQT
+53 YD
-66 QSYNSY
+66 SY
-72 DDAVTSLAKFTV
+72 DDAITGLAKYMVDATADRKYNSISVLFPFTV
-84 DAVADHKSNYIIL
+84 VTDKTINEAVDM
-97 RVPVKIKTAQSVDEY
+97 SVDI
-112 QLQSDV
+112 D
-118 EDKINSWIRFGG
+118 DKIDSWIRFGD

-149 NLSSFYTYL
+149 NLSSFNTNIINWKKTDNGYSGL
-158 DDYAYTG
+158 
-165 GELTGTFKIAVN
+165 AVCAVE
-177 YKTRYDFT
+177 YSHRYDFT

-205 YDKALALCKWVN
+205 YDKALALCKWVHAQIN
-217 KHIKYKSS
+217 DTSVS
-225 EVFLGD
+225 TAEG
-231 QSGMQGM
+231 QSGMKGI
-238 MEGWGVC
+238 MERKGVC
-245 NAYAT
+245 NAFAT
-250 LTCYL
+250 LSCYL

-266 GGDTFT
+266 SGDTW
-272 DSHAWDLVKVGDEW
+272 DDGHAWNLVKVGDEW
-286 YYMDP
+286 YYMD
-291 TKSGHEEGVTF
+291 TTCSLYTL
-302 CASFLQGNDWL
+302 SDFLQGESWL
-313 KCNVKELDDQFK
+313 KCNIETLDSQFK
-325 DYNNIYNISDISYA
+325 NYDKIYNIPAIGYDEKYST
-339 NKHNNCEH
+339 CEH
-347 SWVKGAIGDITSRI
+347 NWSLYSGT
-361 EDSTCNIPYN
+361 DSSFNCNFPTTNNYF
-371 VAYACTKCD
+371 CTKCH
-380 AYKWVYYK
+380 AGKWEYYK
-388 DPKGHIP
+388 DPKGHTP

-401 EREANCYTE
+401 DREANCYTE
-410 GLQVRECLRPAEDGG
+410 GLQVRECTVCGKG
-425 CQSHAYYETIPMTQ
+425 YWETIPMTQ

-472 GSYTKTCATCG
+472 GSYTKTCTTCG
-483 YVYKGQIPKTQHNY
+483 YVLKGQIPKTQHNY

-514 KTCTNCGKTNGQKQI
+514 KTCTNCGKTNGQRQI

-572 YADHTWAEGD
+572 YADHTWTEGD
-582 GTVTCTKCGC
+582 GTVTCTKCGW

-610 TSEGSKTYYCTADYK
+610 TSEGSKTYYCIADYK
-625 DYDQEVH
+625 YYDQEVH

-665 QEQTSLAKSPTCT
+665 QEQTSLTKSPTCT

-697 IPATGHTWKIH
+697 IPAIGHTWKIH
-708 QIAQNKSECKCSVC
+708 QIVQNKSECKCSVC
-722 GVTKAHD
+722 GATKAHD

-771 KNQNGTCSRCGEQH
+771 KNQNGTCSRCNAQH

-810 NTCGFEE
+810 NTCRFEE
-817 TRTLAKTDHQ
+817 TRTLAKTDHD

-838 CTTEGEEVRQCEVC
+838 CTTEGEEVRQCQNC

-885 EVCKHCHE
+885 EVCKDCHA
-893 VIKKGHELALAQHQW
+893 VVKKGHKLDKTAHQW
-908 GEWKTTTPASCTHEG
+908 STWKTTTPASCTHEG
-923 EETRQCK
+923 EETRQCSV
-930 NCQETETRKL
+930 CQETETRKL

-957 CTHEGEETRQ
+957 CTTEGEETRQ
-967 CKNCQKTESRTLAKT
+967 CKNCQETESRTLAKT
-982 AHNTEIVGAK
+982 AHNTEIVGVK
-992 APNCTSEG
+992 APSCTSEG

-1015 NGHKLDKTAHQW
+1015 EGHKLDKTAHQW

-1079 VLKAGLSV
+1079 VLKAGLTV

-1139 IANKAFNKCPSLRN
+1139 VANKAFNKCPSLRN

-1178 VIKVPKKVKKS
+1178 IIKVPKKVKKS
-1189 YVKIFKGFKVK
+1189 YAKIFKGFKVK

>member
-29 IKDTDPTTV
+29 IKDTDRTTV

-44 RKECTNSEG
+44 VEEKTDADNNKYLLYTLPNTN
-53 VSYVDYTFPEDQT
+53 YD
-66 QSYNSY
+66 SY
-72 DDAVTSLAKFTV
+72 DDAITGLAKYMVDATADRKYNSVSVLFPFTV
-84 DAVADHKSNYIIL
+84 VTDKTIDEAVDM
-97 RVPVKIKTAQSVDEY
+97 SVDI
-112 QLQSDV
+112 D
-118 EDKINSWIRFGG
+118 DKIDNWIRFGG

-149 NLSSFYTYL
+149 NLSSFNTNIINWKKTDNGYSGL
-158 DDYAYTG
+158 
-165 GELTGTFKIAVN
+165 AVCAVE
-177 YKTRYDFT
+177 YSTRYDFT

-266 GGDTFT
+266 SGDTWN
-272 DSHAWDLVKVGDEW
+272 DRHSWDLVKIDNEW
-286 YYMDP
+286 YYIDP
-291 TKSGHEEGVTF
+291 TNTKTEEHF
-302 CASFLQGNDWL
+302 HSEFLQGNDWL
-313 KCNVKELDDQFK
+313 KCEIKELDDQFK
-325 DYNNIYNISDISYA
+325 DYAKLYNVPDISYA

-347 SWVKGAIGDITSRI
+347 NWVHGSVTNLTENLK
-361 EDSTCNIPYN
+361 DSTCDLPYW
-371 VAYACTKCD
+371 VSLVCTKCN
-380 AYKWVYYK
+380 AYKWEYYK
-388 DPKGHIP
+388 DPKGHTP

-401 EREANCYTE
+401 DREANCYTE
-410 GLQVRECLRPAEDGG
+410 GLQVRECTVCGKG
-425 CQSHAYYETIPMTQ
+425 YWETIPMTQ

-459 EKTIITPATCTTY
+459 EKTIISPATCTTM
-472 GSYTKTCATCG
+472 GSYTKTCTTCG
-483 YVYKGQIPKTQHNY
+483 YVLKGQIPKTQHNY

-508 STGVET
+508 SAGVET
-514 KTCTNCGKTNGQKQI
+514 KTCTNCGKTYGQRPI

-572 YADHTWAEGD
+572 YADHTWTEGD
-582 GTVTCTKCGC
+582 GTVTCTKCGW

-610 TSEGSKTYYCTADYK
+610 TSEGSKTYYCIADYK

-665 QEQTSLAKSPTCT
+665 QEQTSLTKSPTCIK
-678 EKGSKTYKCSKCGE
+678 KGSKTYKCSKCGE

-708 QIAQNKSECKCSVC
+708 QIATNKSECKCSVC
-722 GVTKAHD
+722 GATKAHD

-771 KNQNGTCSRCGEQH
+771 KNQDGTCSRCNAQH
-785 THDWGEWKTT
+785 THNWGEWKTT

-810 NTCGFEE
+810 NTCRFEE

-832 ITTEPS
+832 ITTKPS
-838 CTTEGEEVRQCEVC
+838 CTTEGEEVRQCQNC

-865 VTEIVGAKES
+865 VTEVVGAKES

-992 APNCTSEG
+992 APSCTTEG

-1015 NGHKLDKTAHQW
+1015 KGHKLDKTAHQW

-1034 NPSYASEGEQTRQCS
+1034 NPSYSSEGEQTRQCS

-1097 TVTIPNTITVDGINY
+1097 TVTIPNAITVDGISY

>member
-44 RKECTNSEG
+44 VEEKTDADNDKYLLYTLPNTN
-53 VSYVDYTFPEDQT
+53 YD
-66 QSYNSY
+66 SY
-72 DDAVTSLAKFTV
+72 DDAITGLAKYMVDATADRKYNSVSVLFPFTV
-84 DAVADHKSNYIIL
+84 VTDKTINEAVDM
-97 RVPVKIKTAQSVDEY
+97 SVDI
-112 QLQSDV
+112 D
-118 EDKINSWIRFGG
+118 DKIDSWIRFGD

-149 NLSSFYTYL
+149 NLSSFNTNIINWKKTDNGYSGL
-158 DDYAYTG
+158 
-165 GELTGTFKIAVN
+165 AVCAVE
-177 YKTRYDFT
+177 YSHRYDFT

-205 YDKALALCKWVN
+205 YDKALALCKWVHAQIN
-217 KHIKYKSS
+217 DTSVS
-225 EVFLGD
+225 TAEG
-231 QSGMQGM
+231 QSGMKGI
-238 MEGWGVC
+238 MERKGVC
-245 NAYAT
+245 NAFAT
-250 LTCYL
+250 LSCYL

-266 GGDTFT
+266 SGDTW
-272 DSHAWDLVKVGDEW
+272 DDGHAWNLVKVGDEW
-286 YYMDP
+286 YYMD
-291 TKSGHEEGVTF
+291 TTCSLYTL
-302 CASFLQGNDWL
+302 SDFLQGESWL
-313 KCNVKELDDQFK
+313 KCNIETLDSQFK
-325 DYNNIYNISDISYA
+325 NYDKIYNIPAISYDE
-339 NKHNNCEH
+339 KYSTCEH
-347 SWVKGAIGDITSRI
+347 NWSLYSST
-361 EDSTCNIPYN
+361 DSSFNCNFPTTNNYF
-371 VAYACTKCD
+371 CTKCH
-380 AYKWVYYK
+380 AGKWEYYK
-388 DPKGHIP
+388 DPKGHTP

-401 EREANCYTE
+401 DREANCYTE
-410 GLQVRECLRPAEDGG
+410 GLQVRECTVCGKG
-425 CQSHAYYETIPMTQ
+425 YWETIPMTQ

-472 GSYTKTCATCG
+472 GSYTKTCTTCG

-514 KTCTNCGKTNGQKQI
+514 KTCTNCGKTNGQRQI

-572 YADHTWAEGD
+572 YADHTWTEGD
-582 GTVTCTKCGC
+582 GTVTCTKCGW

-610 TSEGSKTYYCTADYK
+610 TSEGSKTYYCIADYK

-665 QEQTSLAKSPTCT
+665 QEQTSLTKSPTCIK
-678 EKGSKTYKCSKCGE
+678 KGSKTYKCSKCGE

-697 IPATGHTWKIH
+697 IPAIGHTWKIH

-722 GVTKAHD
+722 GATKAHD
-729 LKVVSKDPATC
+729 LEVVSKDPATC

-771 KNQNGTCSRCGEQH
+771 KNQNGMCSRCNAQH

-810 NTCGFEE
+810 NTCRFEE

-832 ITTEPS
+832 ITTKPS
-838 CTTEGEEVRQCEVC
+838 CTTEGEEVRQCQNC

-865 VTEIVGAKES
+865 VTEVVGAKES

-1006 CKDCHATIK
+1006 CKDCHAVVK
-1015 NGHKLDKTAHQW
+1015 KGHKLDKTAHQW

-1079 VLKAGLSV
+1079 VLKAGLTV

-1165 ASKKCFSKVHKKM
+1165 ASKKCFSKVSKKM

-1189 YVKIFKGFKVK
+1189 YAKIFKGFKVK

>member
-44 RKECTNSEG
+44 VEEKTDADNDKYLLYTLPNTN
-53 VSYVDYTFPEDQT
+53 YD
-66 QSYNSY
+66 SY
-72 DDAVTSLAKFTV
+72 DDAITGLAKYMVDATADRKYNSVSVLFPFTV
-84 DAVADHKSNYIIL
+84 VTDKTINEAVDM
-97 RVPVKIKTAQSVDEY
+97 SVDI
-112 QLQSDV
+112 D
-118 EDKINSWIRFGG
+118 DKIDSWIRFGD

-149 NLSSFYTYL
+149 NLSSFNTNIINWKKTDNGYSGL
-158 DDYAYTG
+158 
-165 GELTGTFKIAVN
+165 AVCAVE
-177 YKTRYDFT
+177 YSHRYDFT

-205 YDKALALCKWVN
+205 YDKALALCKWVHAQIN
-217 KHIKYKSS
+217 DTSVS
-225 EVFLGD
+225 TAEG
-231 QSGMQGM
+231 QSGMKGI
-238 MEGWGVC
+238 MERKGVC
-245 NAYAT
+245 NAFAT
-250 LTCYL
+250 LSCYL

-266 GGDTFT
+266 SGDTW
-272 DSHAWDLVKVGDEW
+272 DDGHAWNLVKVGDEW
-286 YYMDP
+286 YYMD
-291 TKSGHEEGVTF
+291 TTCSLYTL
-302 CASFLQGNDWL
+302 SDFLQGKSWL
-313 KCNVKELDDQFK
+313 KCNIETLDSQFK
-325 DYNNIYNISDISYA
+325 NYDKIYNIPAISYDE
-339 NKHNNCEH
+339 KYSTCEH
-347 SWVKGAIGDITSRI
+347 NWSLYSGT
-361 EDSTCNIPYN
+361 DSSFNCNFPTTNNYF
-371 VAYACTKCD
+371 CTKCH
-380 AYKWVYYK
+380 AGKWEYYK
-388 DPKGHIP
+388 DPKGHTP

-401 EREANCYTE
+401 DREANCYTE
-410 GLQVRECLRPAEDGG
+410 GLQVRECTVCGKG
-425 CQSHAYYETIPMTQ
+425 YWETIPMTQ

-514 KTCTNCGKTNGQKQI
+514 KTCTNCGKTNGQRQI

-572 YADHTWAEGD
+572 YADHTWTEGD
-582 GTVTCTKCGC
+582 GTVTCTKCGW

-610 TSEGSKTYYCTADYK
+610 TSEGSKTYYCIADYK

-632 KCHSTKTET
+632 KCHSTKTEI

-665 QEQTSLAKSPTCT
+665 QEQTSLTKSPTCIK
-678 EKGSKTYKCSKCGE
+678 KGSKTYKCSKCGE

-708 QIAQNKSECKCSVC
+708 QIATNKSECKCSVC
-722 GVTKAHD
+722 GATKAHD

-759 NDPDAPALGHDW
+759 NDPDTPALGHDW
-771 KNQNGTCSRCGEQH
+771 KNQNGTCSRCNAQH

-838 CTTEGEEVRQCEVC
+838 CTTEGEEVRQCQNC

-865 VTEIVGAKES
+865 VTEVVGAKES

-908 GEWKTTTPASCTHEG
+908 GEWKTTTPADCTHEG
-923 EETRQCK
+923 EETRQC
-930 NCQETETRKL
+930 NVCQKTESRTL
-940 KKTDH
+940 AKTDH

-992 APNCTSEG
+992 APSCTTEG

-1015 NGHKLDKTAHQW
+1015 KGHKLAKTAHQW

-1097 TVTIPNTITVDGINY
+1097 TVTIPNTIKVNGINY

-1139 IANKAFNKCPSLRN
+1139 IADKAFNKCPSLRN

-1165 ASKKCFSKVHKKM
+1165 ASKKCFSKVSKKM

-1189 YVKIFKGFKVK
+1189 YAKIFKGFKVK

>member
-266 GGDTFT
+266 SGDTWN
-272 DSHAWDLVKVGDEW
+272 DRHSWDLVKIDNEW
-286 YYMDP
+286 YYIDP
-291 TKSGHEEGVTF
+291 TNTKTEEHF
-302 CASFLQGNDWL
+302 HSEFLQGNDWL
-313 KCNVKELDDQFK
+313 KCEIKELDDQFK
-325 DYNNIYNISDISYA
+325 DYAKLYNVPDISYA

-347 SWVKGAIGDITSRI
+347 NWVHGSVTNLTENLK
-361 EDSTCNIPYN
+361 DSTCDLPYW
-371 VAYACTKCD
+371 VSFVCTKCN
-380 AYKWVYYK
+380 AYKWEYYK
-388 DPKGHIP
+388 DPKGHTP

-401 EREANCYTE
+401 DREANCYTE
-410 GLQVRECLRPAEDGG
+410 GLQVRECTVCGKG
-425 CQSHAYYETIPMTQ
+425 YWETIPMTQ
-439 HHWVDGKCTICG
+439 HHWVDGKCTICE

-472 GSYTKTCATCG
+472 GSYTKTCTTCG
-483 YVYKGQIPKTQHNY
+483 YVLKGQIPKTQHNY

-514 KTCTNCGKTNGQKQI
+514 KTCTNCGKTNGQRQI

-558 VCHTTRTTINENSH
+558 VCHTIRTAINENSH
-572 YADHTWAEGD
+572 YADHTWTEGD
-582 GTVTCTKCGC
+582 GTVTCTKCGW

-610 TSEGSKTYYCTADYK
+610 TSEGSKTYYCIADYK

-632 KCHSTKTET
+632 KCHSTKTEI

-697 IPATGHTWKIH
+697 IPAIGHTWKIH

-722 GVTKAHD
+722 GATKAHD
-729 LKVVSKDPATC
+729 LEVVSKDPATC

-759 NDPDAPALGHDW
+759 NDPDVPALGHDW
-771 KNQNGTCSRCGEQH
+771 KNQDGMCSRCNAQH
-785 THDWGEWKTT
+785 THDWREWKTT
-795 TPADCTTEGEEVRQC
+795 TPANCTTEGEEVRQC

-852 QKTETKKLEKTAH
+852 QKTETKKLEKTDH
-865 VTEIVGAKES
+865 VTEIVGAKAPS
-875 TCTTAGYSGD
+875 CTTEGYTGN
-885 EVCKHCHE
+885 EVCKDCHA
-893 VIKKGHELALAQHQW
+893 VVKKGHKLDKTAHQW
-908 GEWKTTTPASCTHEG
+908 STWKTTTPASCTHEG
-923 EETRQCK
+923 EETRQCSV
-930 NCQETETRKL
+930 CQETETRKL

-945 DWSEWKTTTKPS
+945 DWSEWKTTTPAS
-957 CTHEGEETRQ
+957 CTTEGEETRQ

-992 APNCTSEG
+992 APSCTTEG

-1015 NGHKLDKTAHQW
+1015 KGHKLDKTAHQW

-1079 VLKAGLSV
+1079 VLKAGLTV

-1097 TVTIPNTITVDGINY
+1097 TVTIPNTIKVNGINY
-1112 KVAEVGANAFKNNK
+1112 KVTEVGANAFKNNK

-1189 YVKIFKGFKVK
+1189 YAKIFKGFKVK

>member
-1 MKKSTMLAT
+1 MLAT

-44 RKECTNSEG
+44 RTDETDDLDRAYQVYTLPSTN
-53 VSYVDYTFPEDQT
+53 YD
-66 QSYNSY
+66 SY
-72 DDAVTSLAKFTV
+72 DDAVNGLAKSIV
-84 DAVADHKSNYIIL
+84 DATADRKANYFWIRLPFNVTTDKVISDKSDMSIE
-97 RVPVKIKTAQSVDEY
+97 IK
-112 QLQSDV
+112 
-118 EDKINSWIRFGG
+118 DKIDSWIRFGG

-149 NLSSFYTYL
+149 NLSYYYTTVDEWKKTENGYSGIFSLSF
-158 DDYAYTG
+158 
-165 GELTGTFKIAVN
+165 K

-185 EYETKCLNAIK
+185 KYETKCLNAIK

-266 GGDTFT
+266 GGDTWL
-272 DSHAWDLVKVGDEW
+272 DSHAWNLVKIRDEW

-291 TKSGHEEGVTF
+291 TKSGHEEDSIFSGY
-302 CASFLQGNDWL
+302 FLQGNDWL

-325 DYNNIYNISDISYA
+325 GYNKIYNISDISYA
-339 NKHNNCEH
+339 NKHNTCEH
-347 SWVKGAIGDITSRI
+347 DWGTSALFNVTMNLK
-361 EDSTCNIPYN
+361 DSTCDIPYN
-371 VAYACTKCD
+371 VSYKCTKCN
-380 AYKWVYYK
+380 AYKWEYYK
-388 DPKGHIP
+388 DPKGHTP

-401 EREANCYTE
+401 DREANCYTE
-410 GLQVRECLRPAEDGG
+410 GLQVRECTVCGKG
-425 CQSHAYYETIPMTQ
+425 YWETIPMTQ

-472 GSYTKTCATCG
+472 GSYTKTCTTCG

-514 KTCTNCGKTNGQKQI
+514 KTCTNCGKTYGQRTI

-572 YADHTWAEGD
+572 YADHTWTEGD
-582 GTVTCTKCGC
+582 GTVTCTKCGW

-625 DYDQEVH
+625 DYDQEIH
-632 KCHSTKTET
+632 KCHSTKTVT

-740 TKKGIIHYVCKDCG
+740 TKKGVIHYVCKDCG
-754 KKVRD
+754 KKEKYSD
-759 NDPDAPALGHDW
+759 QDAPALGHDW
-771 KNQNGTCSRCGEQH
+771 KNQDGTCSRCNAQH
-785 THDWGEWKTT
+785 THDWGKWKTT

-817 TRTLAKTDHQ
+817 TKKLEKTAHQ
-827 WGEWN
+827 WGEWK
-832 ITTEPS
+832 TTTKPS
-838 CTTEGEEVRQCEVC
+838 CTTEGEEARQCEVC

-885 EVCKHCHE
+885 EVCKHCHA
-893 VIKKGHELALAQHQW
+893 VIKMGHKLALAQHDW
-908 GEWKTTTPASCTHEG
+908 SEWKTTTPADCTHEG
-923 EETRQCK
+923 EETRQC
-930 NCQETETRKL
+930 NVCQKTESRTL
-940 KKTDH
+940 AKTDH
-945 DWSEWKTTTKPS
+945 QWGEWKTTTKPS

-967 CKNCQKTESRTLAKT
+967 CSVCQKTESRTLAKT
-982 AHNTEIVGAK
+982 AHNTEVRGAK
-992 APNCTSEG
+992 EPSCTTEG

-1006 CKDCHATIK
+1006 CKHCNAVVK
-1015 NGHKLDKTAHQW
+1015 KGHKLDKTAHQW
-1027 STWKTTT
+1027 STWETTT

-1049 QCHQT
+1049 QCHQI

-1097 TVTIPNTITVDGINY
+1097 TVTIPNTIKVNGISY

-1139 IANKAFNKCPSLRN
+1139 IANKAFNKCPSLKN

>member
-1 MKKSTMLAT
+1 MLAT

-44 RKECTNSEG
+44 VEEKTDADNDKYLLYTLPNTN
-53 VSYVDYTFPEDQT
+53 YD
-66 QSYNSY
+66 SY
-72 DDAVTSLAKFTV
+72 DDAITGLAKYMVDATADRKYNSVSVLFPFTV
-84 DAVADHKSNYIIL
+84 VTDKTIDEAVDM
-97 RVPVKIKTAQSVDEY
+97 SVDI
-112 QLQSDV
+112 D
-118 EDKINSWIRFGG
+118 DKIDSWIRFGG

-149 NLSSFYTYL
+149 NLSSFNTNIINWKKTDNGYSGL
-158 DDYAYTG
+158 
-165 GELTGTFKIAVN
+165 AVCAVE
-177 YKTRYDFT
+177 YSTRYDFT
-185 EYETKCLNAIK
+185 EYETKCFNAIK

-205 YDKALALCKWVN
+205 YDKALALNKWVHAQIN
-217 KHIKYKSS
+217 DTSVS
-225 EVFLGD
+225 TAEG
-231 QSGMQGM
+231 QSGMKGI
-238 MEGWGVC
+238 MERKGVC
-245 NAYAT
+245 NAFAT
-250 LTCYL
+250 LSCYL

-266 GGDTFT
+266 SGDTW
-272 DSHAWDLVKVGDEW
+272 DDGHAWNLIKIGDEW
-286 YYMDP
+286 YYTDTSCP
-291 TKSGHEEGVTF
+291 VDVLSN
-302 CASFLQGNDWL
+302 FLQGKSWL
-313 KCNVKELDDQFK
+313 KCNIETLDSQFK
-325 DYNNIYNISDISYA
+325 NYDKIYNIPAIGYDEKYST
-339 NKHNNCEH
+339 CEH
-347 SWVKGAIGDITSRI
+347 NWSLYSGT
-361 EDSTCNIPYN
+361 DSSFNCNFPTTNNYF
-371 VAYACTKCD
+371 CTKCH
-380 AYKWVYYK
+380 AGRWEYYK
-388 DPKGHIP
+388 DPKGHTP

-401 EREANCYTE
+401 DREANCYTE
-410 GLQVRECLRPAEDGG
+410 GLQVRECTVCGKG
-425 CQSHAYYETIPMTQ
+425 YWETIPMTQ

-459 EKTIITPATCTTY
+459 EKTIVTPATCTTY
-472 GSYTKTCATCG
+472 GSYTKTCTTCG

-514 KTCTNCGKTNGQKQI
+514 KTCTNCGKTNGQRQI

-546 CTSKEKQKQECT
+546 CTSKEKQKQKCT

-572 YADHTWAEGD
+572 YADHTWTEGD
-582 GTVTCTKCGC
+582 GTVTCTKCGW

-610 TSEGSKTYYCTADYK
+610 TSEGSKTYYCIADYK

-632 KCHSTKTET
+632 KCHSTKTEI

-665 QEQTSLAKSPTCT
+665 QEQTSLTKSPTCT

-722 GVTKAHD
+722 GATKAHD
-729 LKVVSKDPATC
+729 LEVVSKDPATC

-771 KNQNGTCSRCGEQH
+771 KNQDGTCSRCNAQH
-785 THDWGEWKTT
+785 THDWREWKTT
-795 TPADCTTEGEEVRQC
+795 TPANCTTEGEEVRQC

-838 CTTEGEEVRQCEVC
+838 CTHEGEETRQCKNC

-865 VTEIVGAKES
+865 VTELVGAKAPS
-875 TCTTAGYSGD
+875 CTSEGYTGN
-885 EVCKHCHE
+885 EVCKDCHA
-893 VIKKGHELALAQHQW
+893 VVKKGHKLDKTAHQW
-908 GEWKTTTPASCTHEG
+908 STWKTTTPASCTHEG
-923 EETRQCK
+923 EETRQCSV
-930 NCQETETRKL
+930 CQETETRKL

-967 CKNCQKTESRTLAKT
+967 CKNCQKTESRTLDKT

-992 APNCTSEG
+992 APSCTTEG

-1015 NGHKLDKTAHQW
+1015 KGHKLDKTAHQW

-1097 TVTIPNTITVDGINY
+1097 TVTIPNAITVDGISY